1 MYKEECVLK
10 NKIFH
15 PSVMYYILSTI
26 VYPLSPTYPIN
37 LKSETMH
44 KITLNVP
51 EGIRY
56 LSDWHD
62 LWNTLLPEGQHYIL
76 NKRICGCGATE
87 AYLRSGRKVILAS
100 PRKHLLYNKYSQ
112 HLSDNLHL
120 YRYQGD
126 KKRYFE
132 SRLISPTDTLA
143 FNENLTG
150 YIRSGGN
157 KILTTYDSLR
167 KIMEVL
173 ISSGEDI
180 SEWVVVI
187 DEFQAIFYDC
197 QYKATTEYEL
207 CQVLRKFS
215 TVIYLSATPYLDS
228 YLDMTEQFRNMTIYE
243 LLWPEDM
250 TQTPNV
256 EVVKSKKPV
265 LELCS
270 DLIGKYREGNGKST
284 VVNGEGFT
292 AREAVFYIN
301 SVSEIKKIIKKNGLT
316 PEETAII
323 CSAKTD
329 NLRKLDNLSR
339 ETGMKFRIGDIP
351 QRGEPHKMFTFCTST
366 VYIGAD
372 FYSTN
377 AYSYIFANPQVSCM
391 AVDVSVDL
399 QQIVG
404 RQRLE
409 ENPFRN
415 SATLY
420 FNTKE
425 AKATRDELENSIREK
440 NEGTLRQIENYNAV
454 PNKDEQLRLMEDN
467 IRTEGH
473 KKHYCCIVRDSNGRV
488 CVIENEIL
496 EIADR
501 RAWEVTNMIY
511 NNDFSMYRALK
522 AGVNVTKAT
531 DSNNPEIQRIFTKW
545 NTDNRFDRKAR
556 MYCDLYENAPLLL
569 EECNFIERKYKDY
582 YDALGREGFES
593 SYWRED
599 YIKQALA
606 PVPMKLLPRNEI
618 AGRLMNVLKVGGE
631 YTKSEVK
638 EILRG
643 IYHELGIQGK
653 PSASDITGYLTCKEK
668 TIRSKR
674 TVTAMFKII
683 SHARK
688 KVSLF
693 PRITDVNQPQEY
705 DVDKL
710 LEIIRD
716 DTYYHLKPKVEAVRS
731 AGTQDEKNRKKAL
744 LPVVTWN
751 GTFKSRHKNECTV
764 YSSYTALDFDHI
776 GVDDMPDFVRWLQG
790 FPCVYAC
797 FVTPGGTGYKA
808 IILHDNCEPLYHYD
822 LYGQLVKL
830 FDCPWIDKSTTDLAR
845 GNYLSYDPDL
855 WKNPN
860 PVPFHFVPGTP
871 EPVIPNTM
879 TETVIRDVQGE
890 PVLVRDES
898 WVEGF
903 LNRLNRQV
911 ISDDSIIRILRK
923 TWNGNSLSNGRNN
936 TAMAYAGILCKAG
949 VEPGKAKAFIEEL
962 IPGFDITEIIEYA
975 YANNIFG
982 CERMRYRNRK

>member
-1 MYKEECVLK
+1 
-10 NKIFH
+10 
-15 PSVMYYILSTI
+15 
-26 VYPLSPTYPIN
+26 
-37 LKSETMH
+37 MH

-56 LSDWHD
+56 LSDWHN

-132 SRLISPTDTLA
+132 NTGNTEKDIFA
-143 FNENLTG
+143 FNNELG
-150 YIRSGGN
+150 RYLQSGGR
-157 KILTTYDSLR
+157 KILTTYDSLG
-167 KIMEVL
+167 KIQEVL
-173 ISSGEDI
+173 ISSGECLQ
-180 SEWVVVI
+180 EWTVVV
-187 DEFQAIFYDC
+187 DEFQSMFCDC
-197 QYKATTEYEL
+197 QYKATTEYEFSMIL
-207 CQVLRKFS
+207 GMFS
-215 TVIYLSATPYLDS
+215 TVVYLSATPFLES
-228 YLDMTEQFRNMTIYE
+228 YLDMTGQFGGLTVYE
-243 LLWPEDM
+243 LLWPANM
-250 TQTPNV
+250 TQIPEV
-256 EVVKSKKPV
+256 EVIRSRKSV
-265 LELCS
+265 ACLCARLV
-270 DLIGKYREGNGKST
+270 DDYRKGNGKAIM
-284 VVNGEGFT
+284 VDGGKFI
-292 AREAVFYIN
+292 AGEAVFYIN
-301 SVSEIKKIIKKNGLT
+301 SISEIKKIILENNIR
-316 PEETAII
+316 PEEANII
-323 CSAKTD
+323 CSSKPE
-329 NLRKLDNLSR
+329 NIRKLDELSQK
-339 ETGMKFRIGDIP
+339 TGMKFRIGDIP

-377 AYSYIFANPQVSCM
+377 AYSYIFANPRISSM
-391 AVDVSVDL
+391 TVDVSVDL
-399 QQIVG
+399 QQIIG

-420 FNTKE
+420 FNTRESRVDRQALEE
-425 AKATRDELENSIREK
+425 AVREK
-440 NEGTLRQIENYNAV
+440 KEKTQRQIKNYVVV
-454 PNKDEQLRLMEDN
+454 PYKNEMLQMMEET
-467 IRTEGH
+467 IRKYGH
-473 KKHYCCIVRDSNGRV
+473 KDHYCCIVRDSNGRV
-488 CVIENEIL
+488 CVVENEIL

-522 AGVNVTKAT
+522 AGVNVTKAA
-531 DSNNPEIQRIFTKW
+531 DSNNPEIQRIFTEW
-545 NTDNRFDRKAR
+545 NMDNRFDRKAR
-556 MYCDLYENAPLLL
+556 MYCDLHENAPLLL

-582 YDALGREGFES
+582 YDTLGREGFKS
-593 SYWRED
+593 SHWRED

-618 AGRLMNVLKVGGE
+618 AGRLMNVLKAGGE

-653 PSASDITGYLTCKEK
+653 PSASDITGYLTCEEK
-668 TIRSKR
+668 NIRIKR

-683 SHARK
+683 SHARE

-693 PRITDVNQPQEY
+693 SRITDVNQPKEY

-716 DTYYHLKPKVEAVRS
+716 DTYFHLKLKVEAVRS
-731 AGTQDEKNRKKAL
+731 AGTKDEKNRKKAL

-751 GTFKSRHKNECTV
+751 GTFKSRHKNECTI

-776 GVDDMPDFVRWLQG
+776 EPKDMPAFVRWLQG
-790 FPCVYAC
+790 FPCVYAY

-822 LYGQLVKL
+822 LYGQLLKM
-830 FDCPWIDKSTTDLAR
+830 FDCPWIDNSTTDLAR
-845 GNYLSYDPDL
+845 GNYLSYDPTL

-860 PVPFHFVPGTP
+860 PIPFHFVPSTP

-911 ISDDSIIRILRK
+911 ISDDNIIRILRK
-923 TWNGNSLSNGRNN
+923 TWNGKSLSNGRNN
-936 TAMAYAGILCKAG
+936 TAMSYAGILCKAG

-962 IPGFDITEIIEYA
+962 IPGFDITEIVRYA
-975 YANNIFG
+975 YTHNIFG
-982 CERMRYRNRK
+982 CERMRYRSKK

>member
-1 MYKEECVLK
+1 
-10 NKIFH
+10 
-15 PSVMYYILSTI
+15 
-26 VYPLSPTYPIN
+26 
-37 LKSETMH
+37 MH

-56 LSDWHD
+56 LSDWHN

-132 SRLISPTDTLA
+132 NTGNTEKDIFA
-143 FNENLTG
+143 FNNELG
-150 YIRSGGN
+150 RYLQSGGR
-157 KILTTYDSLR
+157 KILTTYDSLG
-167 KIMEVL
+167 KIQEVL
-173 ISSGEDI
+173 ISSGECLQ
-180 SEWVVVI
+180 EWTVVV
-187 DEFQAIFYDC
+187 DEFQSMFCDC
-197 QYKATTEYEL
+197 QYKATTEYEFSMIL
-207 CQVLRKFS
+207 GMFS
-215 TVIYLSATPYLDS
+215 TVVYLSATPFLES
-228 YLDMTEQFRNMTIYE
+228 YLDMTGQFGGLTVYE
-243 LLWPEDM
+243 LLWPANM
-250 TQTPNV
+250 TQIPEV
-256 EVVKSKKPV
+256 EVIRSRKSV
-265 LELCS
+265 ACLCARLV
-270 DLIGKYREGNGKST
+270 DDYRKGNGKAIM
-284 VVNGEGFT
+284 VDGGKFI
-292 AREAVFYIN
+292 AGEAVFYIN
-301 SVSEIKKIIKKNGLT
+301 SISEIKKIILENNIR
-316 PEETAII
+316 PEEANII
-323 CSAKTD
+323 CSSKPE
-329 NLRKLDNLSR
+329 NIRKLDELSQK
-339 ETGMKFRIGDIP
+339 TGMKFRIGDIP

-377 AYSYIFANPQVSCM
+377 AYSYIFANPRISSM
-391 AVDVSVDL
+391 TVDVSVDL
-399 QQIVG
+399 QQIIG

-420 FNTKE
+420 FNTRESRVDRQALEE
-425 AKATRDELENSIREK
+425 AVREK
-440 NEGTLRQIENYNAV
+440 KEKTQRQIKNYVVV
-454 PNKDEQLRLMEDN
+454 PYKNEMLQMMEET
-467 IRTEGH
+467 IRKYGH
-473 KKHYCCIVRDSNGRV
+473 KDHYCCIVRDSNGRV
-488 CVIENEIL
+488 CVVENEIL

-522 AGVNVTKAT
+522 AGVNVTKAA
-531 DSNNPEIQRIFTKW
+531 DSNNPEIQRIFTEW
-545 NTDNRFDRKAR
+545 NMDNRFDRKAR
-556 MYCDLYENAPLLL
+556 MYCDLHENAPLLL

-582 YDALGREGFES
+582 YDTLGREGFKNS
-593 SYWRED
+593 HWRED

-618 AGRLMNVLKVGGE
+618 AGRLMNVLKAGGE

-653 PSASDITGYLTCKEK
+653 PSASDITGYLTCEEK
-668 TIRSKR
+668 NIRIKR

-683 SHARK
+683 SHARE

-693 PRITDVNQPQEY
+693 SRITDVNQPKEY

-716 DTYYHLKPKVEAVRS
+716 DTYFHLKLKVEAVRS
-731 AGTQDEKNRKKAL
+731 AGTKDEKNRKKAL

-751 GTFKSRHKNECTV
+751 GTFKSRHKNECTI

-776 GVDDMPDFVRWLQG
+776 EPKDMPAFVRWLQG
-790 FPCVYAC
+790 FPCVYAY

-822 LYGQLVKL
+822 LYGQLLKM
-830 FDCPWIDKSTTDLAR
+830 FDCPWIDNSTTDLAR
-845 GNYLSYDPDL
+845 GNYLSYDPTL

-860 PVPFHFVPGTP
+860 PIPFHFVPETP

-911 ISDDSIIRILRK
+911 ISDDNIIRILRK
-923 TWNGNSLSNGRNN
+923 TWNGKSLSNGRNN
-936 TAMAYAGILCKAG
+936 TAMSYAGILCKAG

-962 IPGFDITEIIEYA
+962 IPGFDITEIVRYA
-975 YANNIFG
+975 YTHNIFG
-982 CERMRYRNRK
+982 CERMRYRSKK

>member
-1 MYKEECVLK
+1 
-10 NKIFH
+10 
-15 PSVMYYILSTI
+15 
-26 VYPLSPTYPIN
+26 
-37 LKSETMH
+37 MH
-44 KITLNVP
+44 
-51 EGIRY
+51 
-56 LSDWHD
+56 
-62 LWNTLLPEGQHYIL
+62 
-76 NKRICGCGATE
+76 
-87 AYLRSGRKVILAS
+87 
-100 PRKHLLYNKYSQ
+100 
-112 HLSDNLHL
+112 
-120 YRYQGD
+120 
-126 KKRYFE
+126 
-132 SRLISPTDTLA
+132 
-143 FNENLTG
+143 
-150 YIRSGGN
+150 
-157 KILTTYDSLR
+157 
-167 KIMEVL
+167 
-173 ISSGEDI
+173 
-180 SEWVVVI
+180 
-187 DEFQAIFYDC
+187 
-197 QYKATTEYEL
+197 
-207 CQVLRKFS
+207 
-215 TVIYLSATPYLDS
+215 
-228 YLDMTEQFRNMTIYE
+228 
-243 LLWPEDM
+243 
-250 TQTPNV
+250 
-256 EVVKSKKPV
+256 VVK
-265 LELCS
+265 
-270 DLIGKYREGNGKST
+270 
-284 VVNGEGFT
+284 
-292 AREAVFYIN
+292 
-301 SVSEIKKIIKKNGLT
+301 
-316 PEETAII
+316 
-323 CSAKTD
+323 
-329 NLRKLDNLSR
+329 
-339 ETGMKFRIGDIP
+339 
-351 QRGEPHKMFTFCTST
+351 
-366 VYIGAD
+366 
-372 FYSTN
+372 
-377 AYSYIFANPQVSCM
+377 
-391 AVDVSVDL
+391 
-399 QQIVG
+399 
-404 RQRLE
+404 
-409 ENPFRN
+409 
-415 SATLY
+415 
-420 FNTKE
+420 
-425 AKATRDELENSIREK
+425 
-440 NEGTLRQIENYNAV
+440 
-454 PNKDEQLRLMEDN
+454 
-467 IRTEGH
+467 
-473 KKHYCCIVRDSNGRV
+473 
-488 CVIENEIL
+488 NEIL

-501 RAWEVTNMIY
+501 RAWEVSDRIY

-545 NTDNRFDRKAR
+545 NMDNRFDRKAR
-556 MYCDLYENAPLLL
+556 MYCDLHENAPLLL

-618 AGRLMNVLKVGGE
+618 AGRLMNVLKAGGE

-643 IYHELGIQGK
+643 IYHDLGIQGK
-653 PSASDITGYLTCKEK
+653 PSASDITGYLTCEEK
-668 TIRSKR
+668 TIRINGKK
-674 TVTAMFKII
+674 TAIFRII

-744 LPVVTWN
+744 LPVATWN
-751 GTFKSRHKNECTV
+751 GTFRSRHKNECTV

-776 GVDDMPDFVRWLQG
+776 EPKDMPAFVRWLQG

-860 PVPFHFVPGTP
+860 PAPFHFVPETP

-890 PVLVRDES
+890 PVLVQDES

-903 LNRLNRQV
+903 LNQLNKQV

-923 TWNGNSLSNGRNN
+923 TWNRNSLSNGRNN
-936 TAMAYAGILCKAG
+936 AAMAYAGILCKAG

>member
-1 MYKEECVLK
+1 
-10 NKIFH
+10 
-15 PSVMYYILSTI
+15 
-26 VYPLSPTYPIN
+26 
-37 LKSETMH
+37 MH

-56 LSDWHD
+56 LSDWHN

-132 SRLISPTDTLA
+132 NTGNTEKDIFA
-143 FNENLTG
+143 FNNELG
-150 YIRSGGN
+150 RYLQSGGR
-157 KILTTYDSLR
+157 KILTTYDSLG
-167 KIMEVL
+167 KIQEVL
-173 ISSGEDI
+173 ISSGECLQ
-180 SEWVVVI
+180 EWTVVV
-187 DEFQAIFYDC
+187 DEFQSMFCDC
-197 QYKATTEYEL
+197 QYKATTEYEFSMIL
-207 CQVLRKFS
+207 GMFS
-215 TVIYLSATPYLDS
+215 TVVYLSATPFLES
-228 YLDMTEQFRNMTIYE
+228 YLDMTGQFGGLTVYE
-243 LLWPEDM
+243 LLWPANM
-250 TQTPNV
+250 TQIPEV
-256 EVVKSKKPV
+256 EVIRSRKSV
-265 LELCS
+265 ACLCARLV
-270 DLIGKYREGNGKST
+270 DDYRKGNGKSIL
-284 VVNGEGFT
+284 VDGGKFI
-292 AREAVFYIN
+292 AGEAVFYIN
-301 SVSEIKKIIKKNGLT
+301 SISEIKKIILENNIR
-316 PEETAII
+316 PEEANII
-323 CSAKTD
+323 CSSKPE
-329 NLRKLDNLSR
+329 NIRKLDELSQK
-339 ETGMKFRIGDIP
+339 TGMKFRIGDIP

-377 AYSYIFANPQVSCM
+377 AYSYIFANPRISSM
-391 AVDVSVDL
+391 TVDVSVDL
-399 QQIVG
+399 QQIIG

-420 FNTKE
+420 FNTRESRVDRQALEE
-425 AKATRDELENSIREK
+425 AVREK
-440 NEGTLRQIENYNAV
+440 KEKTQRQIKNYVVV
-454 PNKDEQLRLMEDN
+454 PYKNEMLQMMEET
-467 IRTEGH
+467 IRKYGH
-473 KKHYCCIVRDSNGRV
+473 KDHYCCIVRDSNGRV
-488 CVIENEIL
+488 CVVENEIL

-522 AGVNVTKAT
+522 AGVNVTKAA
-531 DSNNPEIQRIFTKW
+531 DSNNPEIQRIFTEW
-545 NTDNRFDRKAR
+545 NMDNRFDRKAR
-556 MYCDLYENAPLLL
+556 MYCDLHENAPLLL

-582 YDALGREGFES
+582 YDTLGREGFKS
-593 SYWRED
+593 SHWRED

-618 AGRLMNVLKVGGE
+618 AGRLMNVLKAGGE

-653 PSASDITGYLTCKEK
+653 PSASDITGYLTCEEK
-668 TIRSKR
+668 NIRIKR

-683 SHARK
+683 SHARE

-693 PRITDVNQPQEY
+693 SRITDVNQPKEY

-716 DTYYHLKPKVEAVRS
+716 DTYFHLKLKVEAVRS
-731 AGTQDEKNRKKAL
+731 AGTKDEKNRKKAL

-751 GTFKSRHKNECTV
+751 GTFKSRHKNECTI

-776 GVDDMPDFVRWLQG
+776 EPKDMPAFVRWLQG
-790 FPCVYAC
+790 FPCVYAY

-822 LYGQLVKL
+822 LYGQLLKM
-830 FDCPWIDKSTTDLAR
+830 FDCPWIDNSTTDLAR
-845 GNYLSYDPDL
+845 GNYLSYDPTL

-860 PVPFHFVPGTP
+860 PIPFHFVPETP

-911 ISDDSIIRILRK
+911 ISDDNIIRILRK
-923 TWNGNSLSNGRNN
+923 TWNGKSLSNGRNN
-936 TAMAYAGILCKAG
+936 TAMSYAGILCKAG

-962 IPGFDITEIIEYA
+962 IPGFDITEIVRYA
-975 YANNIFG
+975 YTHNIFG
-982 CERMRYRNRK
+982 CERMRYRSKK

>member
-1 MYKEECVLK
+1 
-10 NKIFH
+10 
-15 PSVMYYILSTI
+15 MYYILSTI
-26 VYPLSPTYPIN
+26 VCSLSLTYPIN

-56 LSDWHD
+56 LSDWHN

-120 YRYQGD
+120 YRYLGD

-132 SRLISPTDTLA
+132 NTGNTEKDILA
-143 FNENLTG
+143 FNDELG
-150 YIRSGGN
+150 RYVQSGGR
-157 KILTTYDSLR
+157 KILTTYDSLG
-167 KIMEVL
+167 KIVEVL
-173 ISSGEDI
+173 LNSGECLQ
-180 SEWVVVI
+180 EWIVVV
-187 DEFQAIFYDC
+187 DEFQSIFCDC
-197 QYKATTEYEL
+197 QYKATTEYEFSMIL
-207 CQVLRKFS
+207 GMFS
-215 TVIYLSATPYLDS
+215 TVVYLSATPFLES
-228 YLDMTEQFRNMTIYE
+228 YLDMTGQFGGLTVYE
-243 LLWPEDM
+243 LLWPANM
-250 TQTPNV
+250 TQIPEV
-256 EVVKSKKPV
+256 EVIRSRKSV
-265 LELCS
+265 ACLCARLV
-270 DLIGKYREGNGKST
+270 DDYRKGNGKAIM
-284 VVNGEGFT
+284 VDGGKFI
-292 AREAVFYIN
+292 AGEAVFYIN
-301 SVSEIKKIIKKNGLT
+301 SISEIKKIILENNIR
-316 PEETAII
+316 PEEANII
-323 CSAKTD
+323 CSSKPE
-329 NLRKLDNLSR
+329 NIRKLDELSQK
-339 ETGMKFRIGDIP
+339 TGMKFRIGDIP

-377 AYSYIFANPQVSCM
+377 AYSYIFANPRISSM
-391 AVDVSVDL
+391 TVDVSVDL
-399 QQIVG
+399 QQIIG

-425 AKATRDELENSIREK
+425 SRVDRQTLEEAVREK
-440 NEGTLRQIENYNAV
+440 KEKTQRQIKNYAV
-454 PNKDEQLRLMEDN
+454 VPYKNEMLQMMEDT
-467 IRTEGH
+467 IRKYGH
-473 KKHYCCIVRDSNGRV
+473 KEHYCCIVRDSNGRV

-531 DSNNPEIQRIFTKW
+531 DSNNPEIQRIFREW
-545 NTDNRFDRKAR
+545 NMDNRFDRKAR
-556 MYCDLYENAPLLL
+556 MYCDLHENTPLLL

-631 YTKSEVK
+631 YTRSEVK

-643 IYHELGIQGK
+643 IYHDLGIQGK
-653 PSASDITGYLTCKEK
+653 PSASDITGYLICEEK
-668 TIRSKR
+668 TIRTKR
-674 TVTAMFKII
+674 TVKAMFRII
-683 SHARK
+683 SHARE

-693 PRITDVNQPQEY
+693 SRITDVNQPKEY

-716 DTYYHLKPKVEAVRS
+716 GTYYHLKLKVEAVRS
-731 AGTQDEKNRKKAL
+731 AGTKDEKNRKKAL

-776 GVDDMPDFVRWLQG
+776 EPKDMPAFVRWLQG

-845 GNYLSYDPDL
+845 GNYLSYDPAL

-860 PVPFHFVPGTP
+860 PIPFHFVPGTP

-903 LNRLNRQV
+903 LNQLSRQV

-923 TWNGNSLSNGRNN
+923 AWNGKSLSNGRNN
-936 TAMAYAGILCKAG
+936 TAMSYAGILCKAG
-949 VEPGKAKAFIEEL
+949 VEPDKAKAFIEEL
-962 IPGFDITEIIEYA
+962 IPGFDITEIVGYA
-975 YANNIFG
+975 YTHNIFG
-982 CERMRYRNRK
+982 CERMRYRSKK

>member
-1 MYKEECVLK
+1 
-10 NKIFH
+10 
-15 PSVMYYILSTI
+15 
-26 VYPLSPTYPIN
+26 
-37 LKSETMH
+37 MH

-51 EGIRY
+51 DGIKY

-120 YRYQGD
+120 YRYLGD

-132 SRLISPTDTLA
+132 NTGNTGKDILA
-143 FNENLTG
+143 FNDELG
-150 YIRSGGN
+150 RYVQSGGR
-157 KILTTYDSLR
+157 KILTTYDSLG
-167 KIMEVL
+167 KIVEVL
-173 ISSGEDI
+173 LNSGECLQ
-180 SEWVVVI
+180 EWIVVV
-187 DEFQAIFYDC
+187 DEFQSIFCDC
-197 QYKATTEYEL
+197 QYKATTEYEFSMIL
-207 CQVLRKFS
+207 GMFS
-215 TVIYLSATPYLDS
+215 TVVYLSATPFLES
-228 YLDMTEQFRNMTIYE
+228 YLEMTGQFGGLTVYE
-243 LLWPEDM
+243 LLWPTNM
-250 TQTPNV
+250 TQIPEV
-256 EVVKSKKPV
+256 EVIRSRKSV
-265 LELCS
+265 ACLCARLV
-270 DLIGKYREGNGKST
+270 DDYRKGNGKSIL
-284 VVNGEGFT
+284 VDGGKFI
-292 AREAVFYIN
+292 AGEAVFYIN
-301 SVSEIKKIIKKNGLT
+301 SISEIEKIILENNIR
-316 PEETAII
+316 PEEANII
-323 CSAKTD
+323 CSSKPE
-329 NLRKLDNLSR
+329 NIRKLDKLSQK
-339 ETGMKFRIGDIP
+339 TGMKFRIGDIP

-377 AYSYIFANPQVSCM
+377 AYSYIFANPRISSM
-391 AVDVSVDL
+391 TVDVSVDL
-399 QQIVG
+399 QQIIG

-425 AKATRDELENSIREK
+425 SRVDRQALEEAVREK
-440 NEGTLRQIENYNAV
+440 KEKTQRQIKNYTVAPYKN
-454 PNKDEQLRLMEDN
+454 EMLQMMEET
-467 IRTEGH
+467 IRKYGH
-473 KKHYCCIVRDSNGRV
+473 KEHYCCIVRDSNGRV
-488 CVIENEIL
+488 CVVENEIL

-522 AGVNVTKAT
+522 AGVNVTKAA
-531 DSNNPEIQRIFTKW
+531 DSNNPEIQRIFTEW
-545 NTDNRFDRKAR
+545 NMDNRFDRKAR
-556 MYCDLYENAPLLL
+556 MYCDLHENAPLLL

-582 YDALGREGFES
+582 YDALGREGFKS
-593 SYWRED
+593 SHWRED

-618 AGRLMNVLKVGGE
+618 AGRLMNVLKAGGE
-631 YTKSEVK
+631 YTRSEIK
-638 EILRG
+638 KILRG
-643 IYHELGIQGK
+643 IYHDLGIQGK
-653 PSASDITGYLTCKEK
+653 PSASDITGYLTCEEK
-668 TIRSKR
+668 NIRTKR
-674 TVTAMFKII
+674 TVTAMFRII

-693 PRITDVNQPQEY
+693 PRITDVNQPKEY

-710 LEIIRD
+710 LEIIRN
-716 DTYYHLKPKVEAVRS
+716 DTYFHLKDKVEAVRN
-731 AGTQDEKNRKKAL
+731 AGSKDEKNRKKAL
-744 LPVVTWN
+744 LPVATWN
-751 GTFKSRHKNECTV
+751 GTFRSRHKNECTV

-822 LYGQLVKL
+822 LYGQLLKM
-830 FDCPWIDKSTTDLAR
+830 FDCPWIDNSTTDLAR
-845 GNYLSYDPDL
+845 GNYLSYDPTL

-860 PVPFHFVPGTP
+860 PIPFHFVPGTP

-923 TWNGNSLSNGRNN
+923 TWNGKSLSNGRNN
-936 TAMAYAGILCKAG
+936 TAMSYAGVLCKAG

-962 IPGFDITEIIEYA
+962 IPGFDITEIVGYA
-975 YANNIFG
+975 YTHNIFG
-982 CERMRYRNRK
+982 CERMRYRSKK

>member
-1 MYKEECVLK
+1 
-10 NKIFH
+10 
-15 PSVMYYILSTI
+15 
-26 VYPLSPTYPIN
+26 
-37 LKSETMH
+37 MH

-56 LSDWHD
+56 LSDWHN

-132 SRLISPTDTLA
+132 NTGNTEKDIFA
-143 FNENLTG
+143 FNNELG
-150 YIRSGGN
+150 RYLQSGGR
-157 KILTTYDSLR
+157 KILTTYDSLG
-167 KIMEVL
+167 KIQEVL
-173 ISSGEDI
+173 ISSGECLQ
-180 SEWVVVI
+180 EWTVVV
-187 DEFQAIFYDC
+187 DEFQSMFCDC
-197 QYKATTEYEL
+197 QYKATTEYEFSMIL
-207 CQVLRKFS
+207 GMFS
-215 TVIYLSATPYLDS
+215 TVVYLSATPFLES
-228 YLDMTEQFRNMTIYE
+228 YLDMTGQFGGLTVYE
-243 LLWPEDM
+243 LLWPANM
-250 TQTPNV
+250 TQIPEV
-256 EVVKSKKPV
+256 EVIRSRKSV
-265 LELCS
+265 ACLCARLV
-270 DLIGKYREGNGKST
+270 DDYRKGNGKAIM
-284 VVNGEGFT
+284 VDGGKFI
-292 AREAVFYIN
+292 AGEAVFYIN
-301 SVSEIKKIIKKNGLT
+301 SISEIKKIILENNIR
-316 PEETAII
+316 PEEANII
-323 CSAKTD
+323 CSSKPE
-329 NLRKLDNLSR
+329 NIRKLDELSQK
-339 ETGMKFRIGDIP
+339 TGMKFRIGDIP

-377 AYSYIFANPQVSCM
+377 AYSYIFANPRISSM
-391 AVDVSVDL
+391 TVDVSVDL
-399 QQIVG
+399 QQIIG

-420 FNTKE
+420 FNTRESRVDRQALEE
-425 AKATRDELENSIREK
+425 AVREK
-440 NEGTLRQIENYNAV
+440 KEKTQRQIKNYVVV
-454 PNKDEQLRLMEDN
+454 PYKNEMLQMMEET
-467 IRTEGH
+467 IRKYGH
-473 KKHYCCIVRDSNGRV
+473 KDHYCCIVRDSNGRV
-488 CVIENEIL
+488 CVVENEIL

-522 AGVNVTKAT
+522 AGVNVTKAA
-531 DSNNPEIQRIFTKW
+531 DSNNPEIQRIFTEW
-545 NTDNRFDRKAR
+545 NMDNRFDRKAR
-556 MYCDLYENAPLLL
+556 MYCDLHENAPLLL

-599 YIKQALA
+599 YIRQALA
-606 PVPMKLLPRNEI
+606 LVPMKLLPRNEI

-653 PSASDITGYLTCKEK
+653 PSASDITGYLTCEEK
-668 TIRSKR
+668 NIRIKR

-683 SHARK
+683 SHARE

-693 PRITDVNQPQEY
+693 SRITDVNQPKEY

-716 DTYYHLKPKVEAVRS
+716 DTYFHLKLKVEAVRS
-731 AGTQDEKNRKKAL
+731 AGTKDEKNRKKAL

-751 GTFKSRHKNECTV
+751 GTFKSRHKNECTI

-776 GVDDMPDFVRWLQG
+776 EPKDMPAFVRWLQG
-790 FPCVYAC
+790 FPCVYAY

-822 LYGQLVKL
+822 LYGQLLKM
-830 FDCPWIDKSTTDLAR
+830 FDCPWIDNSTTDLAR
-845 GNYLSYDPDL
+845 GNYLSYDPTL

-860 PVPFHFVPGTP
+860 PIPFHFVPETP

-911 ISDDSIIRILRK
+911 ISDDNIIRILRK
-923 TWNGNSLSNGRNN
+923 TWNGKSLSNGRNN
-936 TAMAYAGILCKAG
+936 TAMSYAGILCKAG

-962 IPGFDITEIIEYA
+962 IPGFDITEIVRYA
-975 YANNIFG
+975 YTHNIFG
-982 CERMRYRNRK
+982 CERMRYRSKK

>member
-1 MYKEECVLK
+1 
-10 NKIFH
+10 
-15 PSVMYYILSTI
+15 MYYILSTI

-120 YRYQGD
+120 YRYLGD
-126 KKRYFE
+126 KKWYFE
-132 SRLISPTDTLA
+132 NTGNTEKDILA
-143 FNENLTG
+143 FNDELG
-150 YIRSGGN
+150 RYVQSGGR
-157 KILTTYDSLR
+157 KILTTYDSLG
-167 KIMEVL
+167 KIVEVL
-173 ISSGEDI
+173 LNSGECLQ
-180 SEWVVVI
+180 EWIVVV
-187 DEFQAIFYDC
+187 DEFQSIFCDC
-197 QYKATTEYEL
+197 QYKATTEYEFSMIL
-207 CQVLRKFS
+207 GMFS
-215 TVIYLSATPYLDS
+215 TVVYLSATPFLES
-228 YLDMTEQFRNMTIYE
+228 YLDMTGQFGGLTVYE
-243 LLWPEDM
+243 LLWPANM
-250 TQTPNV
+250 TQIPEV
-256 EVVKSKKPV
+256 EVIRSRKSV
-265 LELCS
+265 ACLCARLV
-270 DLIGKYREGNGKST
+270 DDYRKGNGKAIM
-284 VVNGEGFT
+284 VDGGKFI
-292 AREAVFYIN
+292 AGEAVFYIN
-301 SVSEIKKIIKKNGLT
+301 SISEIKKIILENNIR
-316 PEETAII
+316 PEEANII
-323 CSAKTD
+323 CSSKPE
-329 NLRKLDNLSR
+329 NIRKLDELSQK
-339 ETGMKFRIGDIP
+339 TGMKFRIGDIP

-377 AYSYIFANPQVSCM
+377 AYSYIFANPRISSM
-391 AVDVSVDL
+391 TVDVSVDL
-399 QQIVG
+399 QQIIG

-425 AKATRDELENSIREK
+425 SRVDRQTLEEAVREK
-440 NEGTLRQIENYNAV
+440 KEKTQRQIKNYAV
-454 PNKDEQLRLMEDN
+454 IPYKNEMLQMMEDT
-467 IRTEGH
+467 IRKYGH
-473 KKHYCCIVRDSNGRV
+473 KEHYCCIVRDSNGRV

-531 DSNNPEIQRIFTKW
+531 DSNNPEIQRIFREW
-545 NTDNRFDRKAR
+545 NMDNRFDRKAR
-556 MYCDLYENAPLLL
+556 MYCDLHENTPLLL

-631 YTKSEVK
+631 YTRSEVK

-643 IYHELGIQGK
+643 IYHDLGIQGK
-653 PSASDITGYLTCKEK
+653 PSASDITGYLICEEK
-668 TIRSKR
+668 TIRTKR
-674 TVTAMFKII
+674 TVKAMFRII
-683 SHARK
+683 SHARE

-693 PRITDVNQPQEY
+693 SRITDVNQPKEY

-716 DTYYHLKPKVEAVRS
+716 GTYYHLKLKVEAVRS
-731 AGTQDEKNRKKAL
+731 AGTKDEKNRKKAL

-776 GVDDMPDFVRWLQG
+776 EPKDMPAFVRWLQG

-855 WKNPN
+855 WKNPS

-890 PVLVRDES
+890 PVLVQDES

-903 LNRLNRQV
+903 LNQLNKQV

-923 TWNGNSLSNGRNN
+923 AWNGKSLSNGRNN
-936 TAMAYAGILCKAG
+936 TAMSYAGILCKAG
-949 VEPGKAKAFIEEL
+949 VEPDKAKAFIEEL
-962 IPGFDITEIIEYA
+962 IPGFDITEIVGYA
-975 YANNIFG
+975 YTHNIFG
-982 CERMRYRNRK
+982 CERMRYRSKK

>member
-1 MYKEECVLK
+1 
-10 NKIFH
+10 
-15 PSVMYYILSTI
+15 MYYILSTI

-37 LKSETMH
+37 LKNETMH

-56 LSDWHD
+56 LSDWHN

-132 SRLISPTDTLA
+132 NTGNTEKDIFA
-143 FNENLTG
+143 FNNELG
-150 YIRSGGN
+150 RYLQSGGR
-157 KILTTYDSLR
+157 KILTTYDSLG
-167 KIMEVL
+167 KIQEVL
-173 ISSGEDI
+173 ISSGECLQ
-180 SEWVVVI
+180 EWTVVV
-187 DEFQAIFYDC
+187 DEFQSMFCDC
-197 QYKATTEYEL
+197 QYKATTEYEFSMIL
-207 CQVLRKFS
+207 GMFS
-215 TVIYLSATPYLDS
+215 TVVYLSATPFLES
-228 YLDMTEQFRNMTIYE
+228 YLDMTGQFGGLTVYE
-243 LLWPEDM
+243 LLWPANM
-250 TQTPNV
+250 TQIPEV
-256 EVVKSKKPV
+256 EVIRSRKSV
-265 LELCS
+265 ACLCARLV
-270 DLIGKYREGNGKST
+270 DDYRKGNGKAIM
-284 VVNGEGFT
+284 VDGGKFI
-292 AREAVFYIN
+292 AGEAVFYIN
-301 SVSEIKKIIKKNGLT
+301 SISEIKKIILENNIR
-316 PEETAII
+316 PEEANII
-323 CSAKTD
+323 CSSKPE
-329 NLRKLDNLSR
+329 NIRKLDELSQK
-339 ETGMKFRIGDIP
+339 TGMKFRIGDIP

-377 AYSYIFANPQVSCM
+377 AYSYIFANPRISSM
-391 AVDVSVDL
+391 TVDVSVDL
-399 QQIVG
+399 QQIIG

-420 FNTKE
+420 FNTRESRVDRQALEE
-425 AKATRDELENSIREK
+425 AVREK
-440 NEGTLRQIENYNAV
+440 KEKTQRQIKNYVVV
-454 PNKDEQLRLMEDN
+454 PYKNEMLQMMEET
-467 IRTEGH
+467 IRKYGH
-473 KKHYCCIVRDSNGRV
+473 KDHYCCIVRDSNGRV
-488 CVIENEIL
+488 CVVENEIL

-522 AGVNVTKAT
+522 AGVNVTKAA
-531 DSNNPEIQRIFTKW
+531 DSNNPEIQRIFTEW
-545 NTDNRFDRKAR
+545 NMDNRFDRKAR
-556 MYCDLYENAPLLL
+556 MYCDLHENAPLLL

-582 YDALGREGFES
+582 YDTLGREGFKS
-593 SYWRED
+593 SHWRED

-618 AGRLMNVLKVGGE
+618 AGRLMNVLKAGGE

-653 PSASDITGYLTCKEK
+653 PSASDITGYLTCEEK
-668 TIRSKR
+668 NIRIKR

-683 SHARK
+683 SHARE

-693 PRITDVNQPQEY
+693 SRITDVNQPKEY

-716 DTYYHLKPKVEAVRS
+716 DTYFHLKLKVEAVRS
-731 AGTQDEKNRKKAL
+731 AGTKDEKNRKKAL

-751 GTFKSRHKNECTV
+751 GTFKSRHKNECTI

-776 GVDDMPDFVRWLQG
+776 EPKDMPAFVRWLQG
-790 FPCVYAC
+790 FPCVYAY

-822 LYGQLVKL
+822 LYGQLLKM
-830 FDCPWIDKSTTDLAR
+830 FDCPWIDNSTTDLAR
-845 GNYLSYDPDL
+845 GNYLSYDPTL

-860 PVPFHFVPGTP
+860 PIPFHFVPETP

-911 ISDDSIIRILRK
+911 ISDDNIIRILRK
-923 TWNGNSLSNGRNN
+923 TWNGKSLSNGRNN
-936 TAMAYAGILCKAG
+936 TAMSYAGILCKAG

-962 IPGFDITEIIEYA
+962 IPGFDITEIVRYA
-975 YANNIFG
+975 YTHNIFG
-982 CERMRYRNRK
+982 CERMRYRSKK

>member
-1 MYKEECVLK
+1 
-10 NKIFH
+10 
-15 PSVMYYILSTI
+15 MYYILSTI

-56 LSDWHD
+56 LSDWHN

-120 YRYQGD
+120 YRYLGD

-132 SRLISPTDTLA
+132 NTGNTEKDILA
-143 FNENLTG
+143 FNDELG
-150 YIRSGGN
+150 RYVQSGGR
-157 KILTTYDSLR
+157 KILTTYDSLG
-167 KIMEVL
+167 KIVEVL
-173 ISSGEDI
+173 LNSGECLQ
-180 SEWVVVI
+180 EWIVVV
-187 DEFQAIFYDC
+187 DEFQSIFCDC
-197 QYKATTEYEL
+197 QYKATTEYEFSMIL
-207 CQVLRKFS
+207 GMFS
-215 TVIYLSATPYLDS
+215 TVVYLSATPFLES
-228 YLDMTEQFRNMTIYE
+228 YLDMTGQFGGLTVYE
-243 LLWPEDM
+243 LLWPANM
-250 TQTPNV
+250 TQIPEV
-256 EVVKSKKPV
+256 EVIRSRKSV
-265 LELCS
+265 ACLCARLV
-270 DLIGKYREGNGKST
+270 DDYRKGNGKAIM
-284 VVNGEGFT
+284 VDGGKFI
-292 AREAVFYIN
+292 AGEAVFYIN
-301 SVSEIKKIIKKNGLT
+301 SISEIKKIILENNIR
-316 PEETAII
+316 PEEANII
-323 CSAKTD
+323 CSSKPE
-329 NLRKLDNLSR
+329 NIRKLDELSQK
-339 ETGMKFRIGDIP
+339 TGMKFRIGDIP

-377 AYSYIFANPQVSCM
+377 AYSYIFANPRISSM
-391 AVDVSVDL
+391 TVDVSVDL
-399 QQIVG
+399 QQIIG

-425 AKATRDELENSIREK
+425 SRVDRQTLEEAVREK
-440 NEGTLRQIENYNAV
+440 KEKTQRQIKNYAV
-454 PNKDEQLRLMEDN
+454 VPYKNEMLQMMEDT
-467 IRTEGH
+467 IRKYGH
-473 KKHYCCIVRDSNGRV
+473 KEHYCCIVRDSNGRV

-531 DSNNPEIQRIFTKW
+531 DSNNPEIQRIFREW
-545 NTDNRFDRKAR
+545 NMDNRFDRKAR
-556 MYCDLYENAPLLL
+556 MYCDLHENTPLLL

-631 YTKSEVK
+631 YTRSEVK

-643 IYHELGIQGK
+643 IYHDLGIQGK
-653 PSASDITGYLTCKEK
+653 PSASDITGYLICEEK
-668 TIRSKR
+668 TIRTKR
-674 TVTAMFKII
+674 TVKAMFRII
-683 SHARK
+683 SHARE

-693 PRITDVNQPQEY
+693 SRITDVNQPKEY

-716 DTYYHLKPKVEAVRS
+716 GTYYHLKLKVEAVRS
-731 AGTQDEKNRKKAL
+731 AGTKDEKNRKKAL

-776 GVDDMPDFVRWLQG
+776 EPKDMPAFVRWLQG

-903 LNRLNRQV
+903 LNQLSRQV

-923 TWNGNSLSNGRNN
+923 AWNGKSLSNGRNN
-936 TAMAYAGILCKAG
+936 TAMSYAGILCKAG
-949 VEPGKAKAFIEEL
+949 VEPDKAKAFIEEL
-962 IPGFDITEIIEYA
+962 IPGFNITEIVEYA
-975 YANNIFG
+975 YTHNIFG
-982 CERMRYRNRK
+982 CERMRYRSKKMKI

>member
-1 MYKEECVLK
+1 
-10 NKIFH
+10 
-15 PSVMYYILSTI
+15 MYYILSTI

-132 SRLISPTDTLA
+132 NTGNTEKDIFA
-143 FNENLTG
+143 FNNELG
-150 YIRSGGN
+150 RYLQSGGR
-157 KILTTYDSLR
+157 KILTTYDSLG
-167 KIMEVL
+167 KIQEVL
-173 ISSGEDI
+173 ISSGECLQ
-180 SEWVVVI
+180 EWTVVV
-187 DEFQAIFYDC
+187 DEFQSMFCDC
-197 QYKATTEYEL
+197 QYKATTEYEFSMIL
-207 CQVLRKFS
+207 GMFS
-215 TVIYLSATPYLDS
+215 TVVYLSATPFLES
-228 YLDMTEQFRNMTIYE
+228 YLDMTGQFGGLTVYE
-243 LLWPEDM
+243 LLWPANM
-250 TQTPNV
+250 TQIPEV
-256 EVVKSKKPV
+256 EVIRSRKSV
-265 LELCS
+265 ACLCARLV
-270 DLIGKYREGNGKST
+270 DDYRKGNGKAIM
-284 VVNGEGFT
+284 VDGGKFI
-292 AREAVFYIN
+292 AGEAVFYIN
-301 SVSEIKKIIKKNGLT
+301 SISEIKKIILENNIR
-316 PEETAII
+316 PEEANII
-323 CSAKTD
+323 CSSKPE
-329 NLRKLDNLSR
+329 NIRKLDELSQK
-339 ETGMKFRIGDIP
+339 TGMKFRIGDIP

-377 AYSYIFANPQVSCM
+377 AYSYIFANPRISSM
-391 AVDVSVDL
+391 TVDVSVDL
-399 QQIVG
+399 QQIIG

-420 FNTKE
+420 FNTRESRVDRQALEE
-425 AKATRDELENSIREK
+425 AVREK
-440 NEGTLRQIENYNAV
+440 KEKTQRQIKNYVVV
-454 PNKDEQLRLMEDN
+454 PYKNEMLQMMEET
-467 IRTEGH
+467 IRKYGH
-473 KKHYCCIVRDSNGRV
+473 KDHYCCIVRDSNGRV
-488 CVIENEIL
+488 CVVENEIL

-522 AGVNVTKAT
+522 AGVNVTKAA
-531 DSNNPEIQRIFTKW
+531 DSNNPEIQRIFTEW
-545 NTDNRFDRKAR
+545 NMDNRFDRKTR
-556 MYCDLYENAPLLL
+556 MYCDLHENAPLLL

-582 YDALGREGFES
+582 YDTLGREGFKS
-593 SYWRED
+593 SHWRED

-618 AGRLMNVLKVGGE
+618 AGRLMNVLKAGGE

-653 PSASDITGYLTCKEK
+653 PSASDITGYLTCEEK
-668 TIRSKR
+668 NIRIKR

-683 SHARK
+683 SHARE

-693 PRITDVNQPQEY
+693 SRITDVNQPKEY

-716 DTYYHLKPKVEAVRS
+716 DTYFHLKLKVEAVRS
-731 AGTQDEKNRKKAL
+731 AGTKDEKNRKKAL

-751 GTFKSRHKNECTV
+751 GTFKSRHKNECTI

-776 GVDDMPDFVRWLQG
+776 EPKDMPAFVRWLQG
-790 FPCVYAC
+790 FPCVYAY

-822 LYGQLVKL
+822 LYGQLLKM
-830 FDCPWIDKSTTDLAR
+830 FDCPWIDNSTTDLAR
-845 GNYLSYDPDL
+845 GNYLSYDPTL

-860 PVPFHFVPGTP
+860 PIPFHFVPETP

-911 ISDDSIIRILRK
+911 ISDDNIIRILRK
-923 TWNGNSLSNGRNN
+923 TWNGKSLSNGRNN
-936 TAMAYAGILCKAG
+936 TAMSYAGILCKAG

-962 IPGFDITEIIEYA
+962 IPGFDITEIVRYA
-975 YANNIFG
+975 YTHNIFG
-982 CERMRYRNRK
+982 CERMRYRSKK

>member
-1 MYKEECVLK
+1 
-10 NKIFH
+10 
-15 PSVMYYILSTI
+15 MYYILSTI

-37 LKSETMH
+37 LKSEPMH

-132 SRLISPTDTLA
+132 NTGNTEKDILA
-143 FNENLTG
+143 FNNELG
-150 YIRSGGN
+150 RYIQAGGR
-157 KILTTYDSLR
+157 KILTTYDSLG
-167 KIMEVL
+167 KIQEVL
-173 ISSGEDI
+173 ISSGECLQ
-180 SEWVVVI
+180 EWTVVV
-187 DEFQAIFYDC
+187 DEFQSMFCDC
-197 QYKATTEYEL
+197 QYKATTEYEFSMIL
-207 CQVLRKFS
+207 GMFS
-215 TVIYLSATPYLDS
+215 TVVYLSATPFLES
-228 YLDMTEQFRNMTIYE
+228 YLDMTGQFGGLTVYE
-243 LLWPEDM
+243 LLWPANM
-250 TQTPNV
+250 TQIPEV
-256 EVVKSKKPV
+256 EVIKSRKSV
-265 LELCS
+265 ASLCARLV
-270 DLIGKYREGNGKST
+270 DDYRKGNGKSIL
-284 VVNGEGFT
+284 VDGGKFI
-292 AREAVFYIN
+292 AGEAVFYIN
-301 SVSEIKKIIKKNGLT
+301 SISEIKKIILENNIR
-316 PEETAII
+316 PEEANII
-323 CSAKTD
+323 CSSKPE
-329 NLRKLDNLSR
+329 NIRKLDELSR

-351 QRGEPHKMFTFCTST
+351 QKGELHKMFTFCTST

-377 AYSYIFANPQVSCM
+377 AYSYIFANPRISSM
-391 AVDVSVDL
+391 TVDVSVDL
-399 QQIVG
+399 QQIIG

-420 FNTKE
+420 FNTRESRVDRQALEE
-425 AKATRDELENSIREK
+425 AVREK
-440 NEGTLRQIENYNAV
+440 KEKTQRQIKNYTVAPYKN
-454 PNKDEQLRLMEDN
+454 EMLQMMEDT
-467 IRTEGH
+467 IRKYGH
-473 KKHYCCIVRDSNGRV
+473 KEHYCCIVRDSNGRV

-531 DSNNPEIQRIFTKW
+531 DSNNPEIQRIFREW

-618 AGRLMNVLKVGGE
+618 AGRLMNVLKAGGE

-710 LEIIRD
+710 LKIIRD
-716 DTYYHLKPKVEAVRS
+716 DTYFYLKAKVEAVRN
-731 AGTQDEKNRKKAL
+731 AGTKDEKNKKKAL

>member
-1 MYKEECVLK
+1 
-10 NKIFH
+10 
-15 PSVMYYILSTI
+15 
-26 VYPLSPTYPIN
+26 
-37 LKSETMH
+37 MH

-51 EGIRY
+51 AGIRY
-56 LSDWHD
+56 LSDWHN

-132 SRLISPTDTLA
+132 NTGNTEKDIFA
-143 FNENLTG
+143 FNNELG
-150 YIRSGGN
+150 RYLQSGGR
-157 KILTTYDSLR
+157 KILTTYDSLG
-167 KIMEVL
+167 KIQEVL
-173 ISSGEDI
+173 ISSGECLQ
-180 SEWVVVI
+180 EWTVVV
-187 DEFQAIFYDC
+187 DEFQSMFCDC
-197 QYKATTEYEL
+197 QYKATTEYEFSMIL
-207 CQVLRKFS
+207 GMFS
-215 TVIYLSATPYLDS
+215 TVVYLSATPFLES
-228 YLDMTEQFRNMTIYE
+228 YLDMTGQFGGLTVYE
-243 LLWPEDM
+243 LLWPANM
-250 TQTPNV
+250 TQIPEV
-256 EVVKSKKPV
+256 EVIRSRKSV
-265 LELCS
+265 ACLCARLV
-270 DLIGKYREGNGKST
+270 DDYRKGNGKAIM
-284 VVNGEGFT
+284 VDGGKFI
-292 AREAVFYIN
+292 AGEAVFYIN
-301 SVSEIKKIIKKNGLT
+301 SISEIKKIILENNIR
-316 PEETAII
+316 PEEANII
-323 CSAKTD
+323 CSSKPE
-329 NLRKLDNLSR
+329 NIRKLDELSQK
-339 ETGMKFRIGDIP
+339 TGMKFRIGDIP

-377 AYSYIFANPQVSCM
+377 AYSYIFANPRISSM
-391 AVDVSVDL
+391 TVDVSVGL
-399 QQIVG
+399 QPIIG

-420 FNTKE
+420 FNTRESRVDRQALEE
-425 AKATRDELENSIREK
+425 AVREK
-440 NEGTLRQIENYNAV
+440 KEKTQRQIKNYVVV
-454 PNKDEQLRLMEDN
+454 PYKNEMLQMMEET
-467 IRTEGH
+467 IRKYGH
-473 KKHYCCIVRDSNGRV
+473 KDHYCCIVRDSNGRV
-488 CVIENEIL
+488 CVVENEIL

-522 AGVNVTKAT
+522 AGVNVTKAA
-531 DSNNPEIQRIFTKW
+531 DSNNPEIQRIFTEW
-545 NTDNRFDRKAR
+545 NMDNRFDRKAR
-556 MYCDLYENAPLLL
+556 MYCDLHENAPLLL

-582 YDALGREGFES
+582 YDTLGREGFKS
-593 SYWRED
+593 SHWRGD

-618 AGRLMNVLKVGGE
+618 AGRLMNVLKAGGE

-653 PSASDITGYLTCKEK
+653 PSASDITGYLTCEEK
-668 TIRSKR
+668 NIRIKR

-683 SHARK
+683 SHARE

-693 PRITDVNQPQEY
+693 SRITDVNQPKEY

-716 DTYYHLKPKVEAVRS
+716 DTYFHLKLKVEAVRS
-731 AGTQDEKNRKKAL
+731 AGTKDEKNRKKAL

-751 GTFKSRHKNECTV
+751 GTFKSRHKNECTI

-776 GVDDMPDFVRWLQG
+776 EPKDMPAFVRWLQG
-790 FPCVYAC
+790 FPCVYAY

-822 LYGQLVKL
+822 LYGQLLKM
-830 FDCPWIDKSTTDLAR
+830 FDCPWIDNSTTDLAR
-845 GNYLSYDPDL
+845 GNYLSYDPTL

-860 PVPFHFVPGTP
+860 PIPFHFVPETP

-911 ISDDSIIRILRK
+911 ISDDNIIRILRK
-923 TWNGNSLSNGRNN
+923 TWNGKSLSNGRNN
-936 TAMAYAGILCKAG
+936 TAMSYAGILCKAG

-962 IPGFDITEIIEYA
+962 IPGFDITEIVRYA
-975 YANNIFG
+975 YTHNIFG
-982 CERMRYRNRK
+982 CERMRYRSKK

>member
-1 MYKEECVLK
+1 
-10 NKIFH
+10 
-15 PSVMYYILSTI
+15 
-26 VYPLSPTYPIN
+26 
-37 LKSETMH
+37 MH

-56 LSDWHD
+56 LSDWHN

-132 SRLISPTDTLA
+132 NTGNTEKDIFA
-143 FNENLTG
+143 FNNELG
-150 YIRSGGN
+150 RYLQSGGR
-157 KILTTYDSLR
+157 KILTTYDSLG
-167 KIMEVL
+167 KIQEVL
-173 ISSGEDI
+173 ISSGECLQ
-180 SEWVVVI
+180 EWTVVV
-187 DEFQAIFYDC
+187 DEFQSMFCDC
-197 QYKATTEYEL
+197 QYKATTEYEFSMIL
-207 CQVLRKFS
+207 GMFS
-215 TVIYLSATPYLDS
+215 TVVYLSATPFLES
-228 YLDMTEQFRNMTIYE
+228 YLDMTGQFGGLTVYE
-243 LLWPEDM
+243 LLWPANM
-250 TQTPNV
+250 TQIPEV
-256 EVVKSKKPV
+256 EVIRSRKSV
-265 LELCS
+265 ACLCARLV
-270 DLIGKYREGNGKST
+270 DDYRKGNGKAIM
-284 VVNGEGFT
+284 VDGGKFI
-292 AREAVFYIN
+292 AGEAVFYIN
-301 SVSEIKKIIKKNGLT
+301 SISEIKKIILENNIR
-316 PEETAII
+316 PEEANII
-323 CSAKTD
+323 CSSKPE
-329 NLRKLDNLSR
+329 NIRKLDELSQK
-339 ETGMKFRIGDIP
+339 TGMKFRIGDIP

-377 AYSYIFANPQVSCM
+377 AYSYIFANPRISSM
-391 AVDVSVDL
+391 TVDVSVDL
-399 QQIVG
+399 QQIIG

-420 FNTKE
+420 FNTRESRVDRQALEE
-425 AKATRDELENSIREK
+425 AVREK
-440 NEGTLRQIENYNAV
+440 KEKTQRQIKNYVVV
-454 PNKDEQLRLMEDN
+454 PYKNEMLQMMEET
-467 IRTEGH
+467 IRKYGH
-473 KKHYCCIVRDSNGRV
+473 KDHYCCIVRDSNGRV
-488 CVIENEIL
+488 CVVENEIL

-522 AGVNVTKAT
+522 AGVNVTKAA
-531 DSNNPEIQRIFTKW
+531 DSNNPEIQRIFTEW
-545 NTDNRFDRKAR
+545 NMDNRFDRKAR
-556 MYCDLYENAPLLL
+556 MYCDLHENAPLLL

-582 YDALGREGFES
+582 YDTLGREGFKS
-593 SYWRED
+593 SHWRED

-618 AGRLMNVLKVGGE
+618 AGRLMNVLKAGGE

-653 PSASDITGYLTCKEK
+653 PSASDITGYLTCEEK
-668 TIRSKR
+668 NIRIKR

-683 SHARK
+683 SHARE

-693 PRITDVNQPQEY
+693 SRITDVNQPKEY

-716 DTYYHLKPKVEAVRS
+716 DTYFHLKLKVETVRS
-731 AGTQDEKNRKKAL
+731 AGTKDEKNRKKAL

-751 GTFKSRHKNECTV
+751 GTFKSRHKNECTI

-776 GVDDMPDFVRWLQG
+776 EPKDMPAFVRWLQG
-790 FPCVYAC
+790 FPCVYAY

-822 LYGQLVKL
+822 LYGQLLKM
-830 FDCPWIDKSTTDLAR
+830 FDCPWIDNSTTDLAR
-845 GNYLSYDPDL
+845 GNYLSYDPTL

-860 PVPFHFVPGTP
+860 PIPFHFVPETP

-911 ISDDSIIRILRK
+911 ISDDNIIRILRK
-923 TWNGNSLSNGRNN
+923 TWNGKSLSNGRNN
-936 TAMAYAGILCKAG
+936 TAMSYAGILCKAG

-962 IPGFDITEIIEYA
+962 IPGFDITEIVRYA
-975 YANNIFG
+975 YTHNIFG
-982 CERMRYRNRK
+982 CERMRYRSKK

>member
-1 MYKEECVLK
+1 
-10 NKIFH
+10 
-15 PSVMYYILSTI
+15 
-26 VYPLSPTYPIN
+26 
-37 LKSETMH
+37 MH

-51 EGIRY
+51 DGIRY
-56 LSDWHD
+56 LSDWHN

-132 SRLISPTDTLA
+132 NTGNTEKDILA
-143 FNENLTG
+143 FNNELG
-150 YIRSGGN
+150 RYIQAGGR
-157 KILTTYDSLR
+157 KILTTYDSLG
-167 KIMEVL
+167 KIQEVL
-173 ISSGEDI
+173 ISSGECLQ
-180 SEWVVVI
+180 EWTVVV
-187 DEFQAIFYDC
+187 DEFQSMFCDC
-197 QYKATTEYEL
+197 QYKATTEYEFSMIL
-207 CQVLRKFS
+207 GMFS
-215 TVIYLSATPYLDS
+215 TVVYLSATPFLES
-228 YLDMTEQFRNMTIYE
+228 YLDMTGQFGGLTVYE
-243 LLWPEDM
+243 LLWPANM
-250 TQTPNV
+250 TQIPEV
-256 EVVKSKKPV
+256 EVIKSRKSV
-265 LELCS
+265 ASLCARLV
-270 DLIGKYREGNGKST
+270 DDYRKGNGKSIL
-284 VVNGEGFT
+284 VDGGKFI
-292 AREAVFYIN
+292 AGEAVFYIN
-301 SVSEIKKIIKKNGLT
+301 SISEIKKIILENNIR
-316 PEETAII
+316 PEEANII
-323 CSAKTD
+323 CSSKPE
-329 NLRKLDNLSR
+329 NIRKLDELSR

-351 QRGEPHKMFTFCTST
+351 QKGELHKMFTFCTST

-377 AYSYIFANPQVSCM
+377 AYSYIFANPRISSM
-391 AVDVSVDL
+391 TVDVSVDL
-399 QQIVG
+399 QQIIG

-420 FNTKE
+420 FNTRESRVDRQALEE
-425 AKATRDELENSIREK
+425 AVREK
-440 NEGTLRQIENYNAV
+440 KEKTQRQSKNYTVAPYKNEMLQM
-454 PNKDEQLRLMEDN
+454 MEDT
-467 IRTEGH
+467 IRKYGH
-473 KKHYCCIVRDSNGRV
+473 KEHYCCIVRDSNGRV

-531 DSNNPEIQRIFTKW
+531 DSNNPEIQRIFREW

-618 AGRLMNVLKVGGE
+618 AGRLMNVLKAGGE

-710 LEIIRD
+710 LKIIRD
-716 DTYYHLKPKVEAVRS
+716 DTYFYLKAKVEAVRN
-731 AGTQDEKNRKKAL
+731 AGTKDEKNKKKAL

>member
-1 MYKEECVLK
+1 
-10 NKIFH
+10 
-15 PSVMYYILSTI
+15 
-26 VYPLSPTYPIN
+26 
-37 LKSETMH
+37 MH

-56 LSDWHD
+56 LSDWHN

-132 SRLISPTDTLA
+132 NTGNTEKDIFA
-143 FNENLTG
+143 FNNELG
-150 YIRSGGN
+150 RYLQSGGR
-157 KILTTYDSLR
+157 KILTTYDSLG
-167 KIMEVL
+167 KIQEVL
-173 ISSGEDI
+173 ISSGECLQ
-180 SEWVVVI
+180 EWTVVV
-187 DEFQAIFYDC
+187 DEFQSMFCDC
-197 QYKATTEYEL
+197 QYKATTEYEFSMIL
-207 CQVLRKFS
+207 GMFS
-215 TVIYLSATPYLDS
+215 TVVYLSATPFLES
-228 YLDMTEQFRNMTIYE
+228 YLDMTGQFGGLTVYE
-243 LLWPEDM
+243 LLWPANM
-250 TQTPNV
+250 TQIPEV
-256 EVVKSKKPV
+256 EVIRSRKSV
-265 LELCS
+265 ACLCARLV
-270 DLIGKYREGNGKST
+270 DDYRKGNGKAIM
-284 VVNGEGFT
+284 VDGGKFI
-292 AREAVFYIN
+292 AGEAVFYIN
-301 SVSEIKKIIKKNGLT
+301 SISEIKKIILENNIR
-316 PEETAII
+316 PEEANII
-323 CSAKTD
+323 CSSKPE
-329 NLRKLDNLSR
+329 NIRKLDELSQK
-339 ETGMKFRIGDIP
+339 TGMKFRIGDIP

-377 AYSYIFANPQVSCM
+377 AYSYIFANPRISSM
-391 AVDVSVDL
+391 TVDVSVDL
-399 QQIVG
+399 QQIIG

-420 FNTKE
+420 FNTRESRVDRQALEE
-425 AKATRDELENSIREK
+425 AVREK
-440 NEGTLRQIENYNAV
+440 KEKTQRQIKNYVVV
-454 PNKDEQLRLMEDN
+454 PYKNEMLQMMEET
-467 IRTEGH
+467 IRKYGH
-473 KKHYCCIVRDSNGRV
+473 KDHYCCIVRDSNGRV
-488 CVIENEIL
+488 CVVENEIL

-522 AGVNVTKAT
+522 AGVNVTKAA
-531 DSNNPEIQRIFTKW
+531 DSNNPEIQRIFTEW
-545 NTDNRFDRKAR
+545 NMDNRFDRKAR
-556 MYCDLYENAPLLL
+556 MYCDLHENAPLLL

-582 YDALGREGFES
+582 YDTLGREGFKS
-593 SYWRED
+593 SHWRED

-618 AGRLMNVLKVGGE
+618 AGRLMNVMKAGGE

-653 PSASDITGYLTCKEK
+653 PSASDITGYLTCEEK
-668 TIRSKR
+668 NIRIKR
-674 TVTAMFKII
+674 TVTAIFRII

-716 DTYYHLKPKVEAVRS
+716 DTYFYLKAKVEAVRN
-731 AGTQDEKNRKKAL
+731 AGTKDEKNRKKAL

-751 GTFKSRHKNECTV
+751 GTFKSRHKNECTI

-776 GVDDMPDFVRWLQG
+776 EPKDMPAFVRWLQG
-790 FPCVYAC
+790 FPCVYAY

-822 LYGQLVKL
+822 LYGQLLKM
-830 FDCPWIDKSTTDLAR
+830 FDCPWIDNSTTDLAR
-845 GNYLSYDPDL
+845 GNYLSYDPTL

-860 PVPFHFVPGTP
+860 PIPFHFVPETP

-911 ISDDSIIRILRK
+911 ISDDNIIRILRK
-923 TWNGNSLSNGRNN
+923 TWNGKSLSNGRNN
-936 TAMAYAGILCKAG
+936 TAMSYAGILCKAG

-962 IPGFDITEIIEYA
+962 IPGFDITEIVRYA
-975 YANNIFG
+975 YTHNIFG
-982 CERMRYRNRK
+982 CERMRYRSKK

>member
-1 MYKEECVLK
+1 
-10 NKIFH
+10 
-15 PSVMYYILSTI
+15 MYYILSTI

-37 LKSETMH
+37 LKSEPMH

-120 YRYQGD
+120 YRYLGD

-132 SRLISPTDTLA
+132 NTGNTEKDILA
-143 FNENLTG
+143 FNDELG
-150 YIRSGGN
+150 RYVQSGGR
-157 KILTTYDSLR
+157 KILTTYDSLG
-167 KIMEVL
+167 KIVEVL
-173 ISSGEDI
+173 LNSGECLQ
-180 SEWVVVI
+180 EWIVVV
-187 DEFQAIFYDC
+187 DEFQSIFCDC
-197 QYKATTEYEL
+197 QYKATTEYEFSMIL
-207 CQVLRKFS
+207 GMFS
-215 TVIYLSATPYLDS
+215 TVVYLSATPFLES
-228 YLDMTEQFRNMTIYE
+228 YLDMTGQFGGLTVYE
-243 LLWPEDM
+243 LLWPANM
-250 TQTPNV
+250 TQIPEV
-256 EVVKSKKPV
+256 EVIRSRKSV
-265 LELCS
+265 ACLCARLV
-270 DLIGKYREGNGKST
+270 DDYRKGNGKAIM
-284 VVNGEGFT
+284 VDGGKFI
-292 AREAVFYIN
+292 AGEAVFYIN
-301 SVSEIKKIIKKNGLT
+301 SISEIKKIILENNIR
-316 PEETAII
+316 PEEANII
-323 CSAKTD
+323 CSSKPE
-329 NLRKLDNLSR
+329 NIRKLDELSQK
-339 ETGMKFRIGDIP
+339 TGMKFRIGDIP

-377 AYSYIFANPQVSCM
+377 AYSYIFANPRISSM
-391 AVDVSVDL
+391 TVDVSVDL
-399 QQIVG
+399 QQIIG

-425 AKATRDELENSIREK
+425 SRVDRQTLEEAVREK
-440 NEGTLRQIENYNAV
+440 KEKTQRQIKNYAV
-454 PNKDEQLRLMEDN
+454 VPYKNEMLQMMEDT
-467 IRTEGH
+467 IRKYGH
-473 KKHYCCIVRDSNGRV
+473 KEHYCCIVRDSNGRV

-531 DSNNPEIQRIFTKW
+531 DSNNPEIQRIFREW
-545 NTDNRFDRKAR
+545 NMDNRFDRKAR
-556 MYCDLYENAPLLL
+556 MYCDLHENTPLLL

-631 YTKSEVK
+631 STRPEVK

-643 IYHELGIQGK
+643 IYHDLGIQGK
-653 PSASDITGYLTCKEK
+653 PSASDITGYLICEEK
-668 TIRSKR
+668 TIRTKR
-674 TVTAMFKII
+674 TVKAMFRII
-683 SHARK
+683 SHARE

-693 PRITDVNQPQEY
+693 SRITDVNQPKEY

-716 DTYYHLKPKVEAVRS
+716 GTYYHLKLKVEAVRS
-731 AGTQDEKNRKKAL
+731 AGTKDEKNRKKAL

-776 GVDDMPDFVRWLQG
+776 EPKDMPAFVRWLQG

-855 WKNPN
+855 WKNPT

-890 PVLVRDES
+890 PVLVQDES

-903 LNRLNRQV
+903 LNQLNKQV

-923 TWNGNSLSNGRNN
+923 AWNGKSLSNGRNN
-936 TAMAYAGILCKAG
+936 TAMSYAGILCKAG
-949 VEPGKAKAFIEEL
+949 VEPDKAKAFIEEL
-962 IPGFDITEIIEYA
+962 IPGFDITEIVGYA
-975 YANNIFG
+975 YTHNIFG
-982 CERMRYRNRK
+982 CERMRYRSKK

>member
-1 MYKEECVLK
+1 
-10 NKIFH
+10 
-15 PSVMYYILSTI
+15 MYYILSTI

-56 LSDWHD
+56 LSDWHN

-120 YRYQGD
+120 YRYLGD

-132 SRLISPTDTLA
+132 NTGNTEKDILA
-143 FNENLTG
+143 FNDELG
-150 YIRSGGN
+150 RYVQSGGR
-157 KILTTYDSLR
+157 KILTTYDSLG
-167 KIMEVL
+167 KIVEVL
-173 ISSGEDI
+173 LNSGECLQ
-180 SEWVVVI
+180 EWIVVV
-187 DEFQAIFYDC
+187 DEFQSIFCDC
-197 QYKATTEYEL
+197 QYKATTEYEFSMIL
-207 CQVLRKFS
+207 GMFS
-215 TVIYLSATPYLDS
+215 TVVYLSATPFLES
-228 YLDMTEQFRNMTIYE
+228 YLDMTGQFGGLTVYE
-243 LLWPEDM
+243 LLWPANM
-250 TQTPNV
+250 TQIPEV
-256 EVVKSKKPV
+256 EVIRSRKSV
-265 LELCS
+265 ACLCARLV
-270 DLIGKYREGNGKST
+270 DDYRKGNGKAIM
-284 VVNGEGFT
+284 VDGGKFI
-292 AREAVFYIN
+292 AGEAVFYIN
-301 SVSEIKKIIKKNGLT
+301 SISEIKKIILENNIR
-316 PEETAII
+316 PEEANII
-323 CSAKTD
+323 CSSKPE
-329 NLRKLDNLSR
+329 NIRKLDELSQK
-339 ETGMKFRIGDIP
+339 TGMKFRIGDIP

-377 AYSYIFANPQVSCM
+377 AYSYIFANPRISSM
-391 AVDVSVDL
+391 TVDVSVDL
-399 QQIVG
+399 QQIIG

-425 AKATRDELENSIREK
+425 SRVDRQTLEEAVREK
-440 NEGTLRQIENYNAV
+440 KEKTQRQIKNYAV
-454 PNKDEQLRLMEDN
+454 VPYKNEMLQMMEDT
-467 IRTEGH
+467 IRKYGH
-473 KKHYCCIVRDSNGRV
+473 KEHYCCIVRDSNGRV

-531 DSNNPEIQRIFTKW
+531 DSNNPEIQRIFREW
-545 NTDNRFDRKAR
+545 NMDNRFDRKAR
-556 MYCDLYENAPLLL
+556 MYCDLHENTPLLL

-631 YTKSEVK
+631 YTRSEVK

-643 IYHELGIQGK
+643 IYHDLGIQGK
-653 PSASDITGYLTCKEK
+653 PSASDITGYLICEEK
-668 TIRSKR
+668 TIRTKR
-674 TVTAMFKII
+674 TVKAMFRII
-683 SHARK
+683 SHARE

-693 PRITDVNQPQEY
+693 SRITDVNQPKEY

-716 DTYYHLKPKVEAVRS
+716 GTYYHLKLKVEAVRS
-731 AGTQDEKNRKKAL
+731 AGTKDEKNRKKAL

-776 GVDDMPDFVRWLQG
+776 EPKDMPAFVRWLQG

-845 GNYLSYDPDL
+845 GNYLSYDPAL

-860 PVPFHFVPGTP
+860 PIPFHFVPGTP

-903 LNRLNRQV
+903 LNQLSRQV
-911 ISDDSIIRILRK
+911 ISDDSIIRIQRK
-923 TWNGNSLSNGRNN
+923 AWNGKSLSNGRNN
-936 TAMAYAGILCKAG
+936 TAMSYAGILCKAG
-949 VEPGKAKAFIEEL
+949 VEPDKAKAFIEEL
-962 IPGFDITEIIEYA
+962 IPGFDITEIVGYA
-975 YANNIFG
+975 YTHNIFG
-982 CERMRYRNRK
+982 CERMRYRSKK

>member
-1 MYKEECVLK
+1 
-10 NKIFH
+10 
-15 PSVMYYILSTI
+15 
-26 VYPLSPTYPIN
+26 
-37 LKSETMH
+37 MH

-56 LSDWHD
+56 LSEWHD

-120 YRYQGD
+120 YRSQGD

-132 SRLISPTDTLA
+132 NTGNTEKDILT
-143 FNENLTG
+143 FNNELG
-150 YIRSGGN
+150 RYLQSGGR
-157 KILTTYDSLR
+157 KILTTYDSLG
-167 KIMEVL
+167 KIQEVL
-173 ISSGEDI
+173 ISSGEYLQ
-180 SEWVVVI
+180 EWTVVV
-187 DEFQAIFYDC
+187 DEFQSMFCDC
-197 QYKATTEYEL
+197 QYKATTEYEFSMIL
-207 CQVLRKFS
+207 GMFS
-215 TVIYLSATPYLDS
+215 TVVYLSATPFLES
-228 YLDMTEQFRNMTIYE
+228 YLDMTGQFGGLTVYE
-243 LLWPEDM
+243 LLWPANM
-250 TQTPNV
+250 TQIPEV
-256 EVVKSKKPV
+256 EVIKSRKSV
-265 LELCS
+265 ACLCARLV
-270 DLIGKYREGNGKST
+270 DDYRKGNGKSIL
-284 VVNGEGFT
+284 VDGGKFI
-292 AREAVFYIN
+292 AGEAVFYIN
-301 SVSEIKKIIKKNGLT
+301 SISEIKKIILENNIR
-316 PEETAII
+316 PEEANII
-323 CSAKTD
+323 CSSKPE
-329 NLRKLDNLSR
+329 NIRKLDELSQK
-339 ETGMKFRIGDIP
+339 TGMKFRIGDIP
-351 QRGEPHKMFTFCTST
+351 QRGELHKMFTFCTST

-377 AYSYIFANPQVSCM
+377 AYSYIFANPRISSM
-391 AVDVSVDL
+391 TVDVSVDL
-399 QQIVG
+399 QQIIG

-420 FNTKE
+420 FNTRESRVDRQALEE
-425 AKATRDELENSIREK
+425 AVREK
-440 NEGTLRQIENYNAV
+440 KEKTQRQIKNYTVAPYKN
-454 PNKDEQLRLMEDN
+454 EMLQMMEET
-467 IRTEGH
+467 IRKYGH
-473 KKHYCCIVRDSNGRV
+473 KEHYCCIVRDSNGRV

-531 DSNNPEIQRIFTKW
+531 DSNNPEIQRIFTEW
-545 NTDNRFDRKAR
+545 NMDNRFDRKAR
-556 MYCDLYENAPLLL
+556 MYCDLHENAPLLL

-582 YDALGREGFES
+582 YDALGREGFED
-593 SYWRED
+593 SYWREN

-606 PVPMKLLPRNEI
+606 PVPIRLLPRNEI
-618 AGRLMNVLKVGGE
+618 AGRLMNVLKAGGE
-631 YTKSEVK
+631 YTKSEIK

-643 IYHELGIQGK
+643 IYHDLGIQGK
-653 PSASDITGYLTCKEK
+653 PSASDITGYLTCEEK
-668 TIRSKR
+668 NIRTKR
-674 TVTAMFKII
+674 TVKAMFRII
-683 SHARK
+683 SHARE

-716 DTYYHLKPKVEAVRS
+716 DTYFHLKAKVEAVRN
-731 AGTQDEKNRKKAL
+731 AGTKDEKNRKKAL

-751 GTFKSRHKNECTV
+751 GTFKSKHKNECTV

-776 GVDDMPDFVRWLQG
+776 EPKDMPAFAGWLQG
-790 FPCVYAC
+790 FSCVYAY
-797 FVTPGGTGYKA
+797 FITPGGTGYKA
-808 IILHDNCEPLYHYD
+808 IIIHDNCEPLYHYD
-822 LYGQLVKL
+822 LYEQLLKM
-830 FDCPWIDKSTTDLAR
+830 FDCPWIDNSTTDLAR
-845 GNYLSYDPDL
+845 GNYLSYDPAL

-860 PVPFHFVPGTP
+860 PIPFHFVPTTS

-890 PVLVRDES
+890 PVLVQDES

-903 LNRLNRQV
+903 LNQLNRQV

-936 TAMAYAGILCKAG
+936 TAMSYAGILCKAG
-949 VEPGKAKAFIEEL
+949 VEPDKAKAFIEEL
-962 IPGFDITEIIEYA
+962 IPGFDITEIVGYA
-975 YANNIFG
+975 YTHNIFG
-982 CERMRYRNRK
+982 CERMRYRNKK

>member
-1 MYKEECVLK
+1 
-10 NKIFH
+10 
-15 PSVMYYILSTI
+15 MYYILSTI

-56 LSDWHD
+56 LSDWHN

-120 YRYQGD
+120 YRYLGD

-132 SRLISPTDTLA
+132 NTGNTEKDILA
-143 FNENLTG
+143 FNDELG
-150 YIRSGGN
+150 RYVQSGGR
-157 KILTTYDSLR
+157 KILTTYDSLG
-167 KIMEVL
+167 KIVEVL
-173 ISSGEDI
+173 LNSGECLQ
-180 SEWVVVI
+180 EWIVVV
-187 DEFQAIFYDC
+187 DEFQSIFCDC
-197 QYKATTEYEL
+197 QYKATTEYEFSMIL
-207 CQVLRKFS
+207 GMFS
-215 TVIYLSATPYLDS
+215 TVVYLSATPFLES
-228 YLDMTEQFRNMTIYE
+228 YLDMTGQFGGLTVYE
-243 LLWPEDM
+243 LLWPANM
-250 TQTPNV
+250 TQIPEV
-256 EVVKSKKPV
+256 EVIRSRKSV
-265 LELCS
+265 ACLCARLV
-270 DLIGKYREGNGKST
+270 DDYRKGNGKAIM
-284 VVNGEGFT
+284 VDGGKFI
-292 AREAVFYIN
+292 AGEAVFYIN
-301 SVSEIKKIIKKNGLT
+301 SISEIKKIILENNIR
-316 PEETAII
+316 PEEANII
-323 CSAKTD
+323 CSSKPE
-329 NLRKLDNLSR
+329 NIRKLDELSQK
-339 ETGMKFRIGDIP
+339 TGMKFRIGDIP

-377 AYSYIFANPQVSCM
+377 AYSYIFANPRISSM
-391 AVDVSVDL
+391 TVDVSVDL
-399 QQIVG
+399 QQIIG

-425 AKATRDELENSIREK
+425 SRVDRQTHEEAVREK
-440 NEGTLRQIENYNAV
+440 KEKTQRQIKNYAV
-454 PNKDEQLRLMEDN
+454 IPYKNEMLQMMEDT
-467 IRTEGH
+467 IRKYGH
-473 KKHYCCIVRDSNGRV
+473 KEHYCCIVRDSNGRV

-531 DSNNPEIQRIFTKW
+531 DSNNPEIQRIFREW
-545 NTDNRFDRKAR
+545 NMDNRFDRKAR
-556 MYCDLYENAPLLL
+556 MYCDLHENTPLLL

-631 YTKSEVK
+631 YTRSEVK

-643 IYHELGIQGK
+643 IYHDLGIQGK
-653 PSASDITGYLTCKEK
+653 PSASDITGYLICEEK
-668 TIRSKR
+668 TIRTKR
-674 TVTAMFKII
+674 TVKAMFRII
-683 SHARK
+683 SHARE

-693 PRITDVNQPQEY
+693 SRITDVNQPKEY

-716 DTYYHLKPKVEAVRS
+716 GTYYHLKLKVEAVRS
-731 AGTQDEKNRKKAL
+731 AGTKDEKNRKKAL

-776 GVDDMPDFVRWLQG
+776 EPKDMPAFVRWLQG

-845 GNYLSYDPDL
+845 GNYLSYDPAL

-860 PVPFHFVPGTP
+860 PIPFHFVPGTP

-903 LNRLNRQV
+903 LNQLSRQV

-923 TWNGNSLSNGRNN
+923 AWNGKSLSNGRNN
-936 TAMAYAGILCKAG
+936 TAMSYAGILCKAG
-949 VEPGKAKAFIEEL
+949 VEPDKAKAFIEEL
-962 IPGFDITEIIEYA
+962 IPGFDITEIVGYA
-975 YANNIFG
+975 YTHNIFG
-982 CERMRYRNRK
+982 CECMRYRSKK

>member
-1 MYKEECVLK
+1 
-10 NKIFH
+10 
-15 PSVMYYILSTI
+15 
-26 VYPLSPTYPIN
+26 
-37 LKSETMH
+37 MH

-56 LSDWHD
+56 LSDWHN

-100 PRKHLLYNKYSQ
+100 PRKHLLYNNYSQ

-132 SRLISPTDTLA
+132 NTGNTEKDIFA
-143 FNENLTG
+143 FNNELG
-150 YIRSGGN
+150 RYLQSGGR
-157 KILTTYDSLR
+157 KILTTYDSLG
-167 KIMEVL
+167 KIQEVL
-173 ISSGEDI
+173 ISSGECLQ
-180 SEWVVVI
+180 EWTVVV
-187 DEFQAIFYDC
+187 DEFQSMFCDC
-197 QYKATTEYEL
+197 QYKATTEYEFSMIL
-207 CQVLRKFS
+207 GMFS
-215 TVIYLSATPYLDS
+215 TVVYLSATPFLES
-228 YLDMTEQFRNMTIYE
+228 YLDMTGQFGGLTVYE
-243 LLWPEDM
+243 LLWPANM
-250 TQTPNV
+250 TQIPEV
-256 EVVKSKKPV
+256 EVIRSRKSV
-265 LELCS
+265 ACLCARLV
-270 DLIGKYREGNGKST
+270 DDYRKGNGKAIM
-284 VVNGEGFT
+284 VDGGKFI
-292 AREAVFYIN
+292 AGEAVFYIN
-301 SVSEIKKIIKKNGLT
+301 SISEIKKIILENNIR
-316 PEETAII
+316 PEEANII
-323 CSAKTD
+323 CSSKPE
-329 NLRKLDNLSR
+329 NIRKLDELSQK
-339 ETGMKFRIGDIP
+339 TGMKFRIGDIP

-377 AYSYIFANPQVSCM
+377 AYSYIFANPRISSM
-391 AVDVSVDL
+391 TVDVSVDL
-399 QQIVG
+399 QQIIG

-420 FNTKE
+420 FNTRESRVDRQALEE
-425 AKATRDELENSIREK
+425 AVREK
-440 NEGTLRQIENYNAV
+440 KEKTQRQIKNYVVV
-454 PNKDEQLRLMEDN
+454 PYKNEMLQMMEET
-467 IRTEGH
+467 IRKYGH
-473 KKHYCCIVRDSNGRV
+473 KDHYCCIVRDSNGRV
-488 CVIENEIL
+488 CVVENEIL

-522 AGVNVTKAT
+522 AGVNVTKAA
-531 DSNNPEIQRIFTKW
+531 DSNNPEIQRIFTEW
-545 NTDNRFDRKAR
+545 NMDNRFDRKAR
-556 MYCDLYENAPLLL
+556 MYCDLHENAPLLL

-582 YDALGREGFES
+582 YDTLGREGFKS
-593 SYWRED
+593 SHWRED

-618 AGRLMNVLKVGGE
+618 AGRLMNVLKAGGE

-653 PSASDITGYLTCKEK
+653 PSASDITGYLTCEEK
-668 TIRSKR
+668 NIRIKR

-683 SHARK
+683 SHARE

-693 PRITDVNQPQEY
+693 SRITDVNQPKEY

-716 DTYYHLKPKVEAVRS
+716 DTYFHLKLKVEAVRS
-731 AGTQDEKNRKKAL
+731 AGTKDEKNRKKAL

-751 GTFKSRHKNECTV
+751 GTFKSRHKNECTI

-776 GVDDMPDFVRWLQG
+776 EPKDMPAFVRWLQG
-790 FPCVYAC
+790 FPCVYAY

-822 LYGQLVKL
+822 LYGQLLKM
-830 FDCPWIDKSTTDLAR
+830 FDCPWIDNSTTDLAR
-845 GNYLSYDPDL
+845 GNYLSYDPTL

-860 PVPFHFVPGTP
+860 PIPFHFVPETP

-911 ISDDSIIRILRK
+911 ISDDNIIRILRK
-923 TWNGNSLSNGRNN
+923 TWNGKSLSNGRNN
-936 TAMAYAGILCKAG
+936 TAMSYAGILCKAG

-962 IPGFDITEIIEYA
+962 IPGFDITEIVRYA
-975 YANNIFG
+975 YTHNIFG
-982 CERMRYRNRK
+982 CERMRYRSKK

>member
-1 MYKEECVLK
+1 
-10 NKIFH
+10 
-15 PSVMYYILSTI
+15 
-26 VYPLSPTYPIN
+26 
-37 LKSETMH
+37 MH

-51 EGIRY
+51 EWIRY
-56 LSDWHD
+56 LSDWHN

-132 SRLISPTDTLA
+132 NTGNTEKDIFA
-143 FNENLTG
+143 FNNELG
-150 YIRSGGN
+150 RYLQSGGR
-157 KILTTYDSLR
+157 KILTTYDSLG
-167 KIMEVL
+167 KIQEVL
-173 ISSGEDI
+173 ISSGECLQ
-180 SEWVVVI
+180 EWTVVV
-187 DEFQAIFYDC
+187 DEFQSMFCDC
-197 QYKATTEYEL
+197 QYKATTEYEFSMIL
-207 CQVLRKFS
+207 GMFS
-215 TVIYLSATPYLDS
+215 TVVYLSATPFLES
-228 YLDMTEQFRNMTIYE
+228 YLDMTGQFGGLTVYE
-243 LLWPEDM
+243 LLWPANM
-250 TQTPNV
+250 TQIPEV
-256 EVVKSKKPV
+256 EVIRSRKSV
-265 LELCS
+265 ACLCARLV
-270 DLIGKYREGNGKST
+270 DDYRKGNGKAIM
-284 VVNGEGFT
+284 VDGGKFI
-292 AREAVFYIN
+292 AGEAVFYIN
-301 SVSEIKKIIKKNGLT
+301 SISEIKKIILENNIR
-316 PEETAII
+316 PEEANII
-323 CSAKTD
+323 CSSKPE
-329 NLRKLDNLSR
+329 NIRKLDELSQK
-339 ETGMKFRIGDIP
+339 TGMKFRIGDIP

-377 AYSYIFANPQVSCM
+377 AYSYIFANPRISSM
-391 AVDVSVDL
+391 TVDVSVDL
-399 QQIVG
+399 QQIIG

-420 FNTKE
+420 FNTRESRVDRQALEE
-425 AKATRDELENSIREK
+425 AVREK
-440 NEGTLRQIENYNAV
+440 KEKTQRQIKNYVVV
-454 PNKDEQLRLMEDN
+454 PYKNEMLQMMEET
-467 IRTEGH
+467 IRKYGH
-473 KKHYCCIVRDSNGRV
+473 KDHYCCIVRDSNGRV
-488 CVIENEIL
+488 CVVENEIL

-522 AGVNVTKAT
+522 AGVNVTKAA
-531 DSNNPEIQRIFTKW
+531 DSNNPEIQRIFTEW
-545 NTDNRFDRKAR
+545 NMDNRFDRKAR
-556 MYCDLYENAPLLL
+556 MYCDLHENAPLLL

-582 YDALGREGFES
+582 YDTLGREGFKS
-593 SYWRED
+593 SHWRED

-618 AGRLMNVLKVGGE
+618 AGRLMNVLKAGGE

-653 PSASDITGYLTCKEK
+653 PSASDITGYLTCEEK
-668 TIRSKR
+668 NIRIKR

-683 SHARK
+683 SHARE

-693 PRITDVNQPQEY
+693 SRITDVNQPKEY

-716 DTYYHLKPKVEAVRS
+716 DTYFHLKLKVEAVRS
-731 AGTQDEKNRKKAL
+731 AGTKDEKNRKKAL

-751 GTFKSRHKNECTV
+751 GTFKSRHKNECTI

-776 GVDDMPDFVRWLQG
+776 EPKDMPAFVRWLQG
-790 FPCVYAC
+790 FPCVYAY

-822 LYGQLVKL
+822 LYGQLLKM
-830 FDCPWIDKSTTDLAR
+830 FDCPWIDNSTTDLAR
-845 GNYLSYDPDL
+845 GNYLSYDPTL

-860 PVPFHFVPGTP
+860 PIPFHFVPETP

-911 ISDDSIIRILRK
+911 ISDDNIIRILRK
-923 TWNGNSLSNGRNN
+923 TWNGKSLSNGRNN
-936 TAMAYAGILCKAG
+936 TAMSYAGILCKAG

-962 IPGFDITEIIEYA
+962 IPGFDITEIVRYA
-975 YANNIFG
+975 YTHNIFG
-982 CERMRYRNRK
+982 CERMRYRSKK

>member
-1 MYKEECVLK
+1 
-10 NKIFH
+10 
-15 PSVMYYILSTI
+15 
-26 VYPLSPTYPIN
+26 
-37 LKSETMH
+37 MH

-56 LSDWHD
+56 LSDWHN

-132 SRLISPTDTLA
+132 NTGNTEKDIFA
-143 FNENLTG
+143 FNNELG
-150 YIRSGGN
+150 RYLQSGGR
-157 KILTTYDSLR
+157 KILTTYDSLG
-167 KIMEVL
+167 KIQEVL
-173 ISSGEDI
+173 ISSGECLQ
-180 SEWVVVI
+180 EWTVVV
-187 DEFQAIFYDC
+187 DEFQSMFCDC
-197 QYKATTEYEL
+197 QYKATTEYEFSMIL
-207 CQVLRKFS
+207 GMFS
-215 TVIYLSATPYLDS
+215 TVVYLSATPFLES
-228 YLDMTEQFRNMTIYE
+228 YLDMTGQFGGLTVYE
-243 LLWPEDM
+243 LLWPANM
-250 TQTPNV
+250 TQIPEV
-256 EVVKSKKPV
+256 EVIRSRKSV
-265 LELCS
+265 ACLCARLV
-270 DLIGKYREGNGKST
+270 DDYRKGNGKAIM
-284 VVNGEGFT
+284 VDGGKFI
-292 AREAVFYIN
+292 AGEAVFYIN
-301 SVSEIKKIIKKNGLT
+301 SISEIKKIILENNIR
-316 PEETAII
+316 PEEANII
-323 CSAKTD
+323 CSSKPE
-329 NLRKLDNLSR
+329 NIRKLDELSQK
-339 ETGMKFRIGDIP
+339 TGMKFRIGDIP

-377 AYSYIFANPQVSCM
+377 AYSYIFANPRISSM
-391 AVDVSVDL
+391 TVDVSVDL
-399 QQIVG
+399 QQIIG

-420 FNTKE
+420 FNTRESRVDRQALEE
-425 AKATRDELENSIREK
+425 AVREK
-440 NEGTLRQIENYNAV
+440 KEKTQRQIKNYVVV
-454 PNKDEQLRLMEDN
+454 PYKNEMLQMMEET
-467 IRTEGH
+467 IRKYGH
-473 KKHYCCIVRDSNGRV
+473 KDHYCCIVRDSNGRV
-488 CVIENEIL
+488 CVVENEIL

-522 AGVNVTKAT
+522 AGVNVTKVA
-531 DSNNPEIQRIFTKW
+531 DSNNPEIQRIFTEW
-545 NTDNRFDRKAR
+545 NMDNRFDRKAR
-556 MYCDLYENAPLLL
+556 MYCDLHENAPLLL

-582 YDALGREGFES
+582 YDTLGREGFKS
-593 SYWRED
+593 SHWRED

-618 AGRLMNVLKVGGE
+618 AGRLMNVLKAGGE

-653 PSASDITGYLTCKEK
+653 PSASDITGYLTCEEK
-668 TIRSKR
+668 NIRIKR

-683 SHARK
+683 SHARE

-693 PRITDVNQPQEY
+693 SRITDVNQPKEY

-716 DTYYHLKPKVEAVRS
+716 DTYFHLKLKVEAVRS
-731 AGTQDEKNRKKAL
+731 AGTKDEKNRKKAL

-751 GTFKSRHKNECTV
+751 GTFKSRHKNECTI

-776 GVDDMPDFVRWLQG
+776 EPKDMPAFVRWLQG
-790 FPCVYAC
+790 FPCVYAY

-822 LYGQLVKL
+822 LYGQLLKM
-830 FDCPWIDKSTTDLAR
+830 FDCPWIDNSTTDLAR
-845 GNYLSYDPDL
+845 GNYLSYDPTL

-860 PVPFHFVPGTP
+860 PIPFHFVPETP

-911 ISDDSIIRILRK
+911 ISDDNIIRILRK
-923 TWNGNSLSNGRNN
+923 TWNGKSLSNGRNN
-936 TAMAYAGILCKAG
+936 TAMSYAGILCKAG
-949 VEPGKAKAFIEEL
+949 VEPDKAKAFIKEL
-962 IPGFDITEIIEYA
+962 IPGFDITEIVKYA
-975 YANNIFG
+975 YTHNIFG
-982 CERMRYRNRK
+982 CERMRYRSKKMKI

>member
-1 MYKEECVLK
+1 
-10 NKIFH
+10 
-15 PSVMYYILSTI
+15 MYYILSTI

-120 YRYQGD
+120 YRYLGD

-132 SRLISPTDTLA
+132 NTGNTEKDILA
-143 FNENLTG
+143 FNDELG
-150 YIRSGGN
+150 RYVQSGGR
-157 KILTTYDSLR
+157 KILTTYDSLG
-167 KIMEVL
+167 KIVEVL
-173 ISSGEDI
+173 LNSGECLQ
-180 SEWVVVI
+180 EWIVVV
-187 DEFQAIFYDC
+187 DEFQSIFCDC
-197 QYKATTEYEL
+197 QYKATTEYEFSMIL
-207 CQVLRKFS
+207 GMFS
-215 TVIYLSATPYLDS
+215 TVVYLSATPFLES
-228 YLDMTEQFRNMTIYE
+228 YLDMTGQFGGLTVYE
-243 LLWPEDM
+243 LLWPANM
-250 TQTPNV
+250 TQIPEV
-256 EVVKSKKPV
+256 EVIRSRKSV
-265 LELCS
+265 ACLCARLV
-270 DLIGKYREGNGKST
+270 DDYRKGNGKAIM
-284 VVNGEGFT
+284 VDGGKFI
-292 AREAVFYIN
+292 AGEAVFYIN
-301 SVSEIKKIIKKNGLT
+301 SISEIKKIILENNIR
-316 PEETAII
+316 PEEANII
-323 CSAKTD
+323 CSSKPE
-329 NLRKLDNLSR
+329 NIRKLDELSQK
-339 ETGMKFRIGDIP
+339 TGMKFRIGDIP

-377 AYSYIFANPQVSCM
+377 AYSYIFANPRISSM
-391 AVDVSVDL
+391 TVDVSVDL
-399 QQIVG
+399 QQIIG

-425 AKATRDELENSIREK
+425 SRVDRQTLEEAVREK
-440 NEGTLRQIENYNAV
+440 KEKTQRQIKNYAV
-454 PNKDEQLRLMEDN
+454 VPYKNEMLQMMEDT
-467 IRTEGH
+467 IRKYGH
-473 KKHYCCIVRDSNGRV
+473 KEHYCCIVRDSNGRV

-531 DSNNPEIQRIFTKW
+531 DSNNPEIQRIFREW
-545 NTDNRFDRKAR
+545 NMDNRFDRKAR
-556 MYCDLYENAPLLL
+556 MYCDLHENTPLLL

-631 YTKSEVK
+631 STRPEVK

-643 IYHELGIQGK
+643 IYHDLGIQGK
-653 PSASDITGYLTCKEK
+653 PSASDITGYLTCEEK
-668 TIRSKR
+668 TIRINGKK
-674 TVTAMFKII
+674 TAIFRII
-683 SHARK
+683 SHARE

-693 PRITDVNQPQEY
+693 PRITDVTQAQEY

-744 LPVVTWN
+744 LPVATWN
-751 GTFKSRHKNECTV
+751 GTFRSRHKNECTV

-855 WKNPN
+855 WKNPS

-890 PVLVRDES
+890 PVLVQDES

-903 LNRLNRQV
+903 LNQLNKQV

-923 TWNGNSLSNGRNN
+923 AWNGKSLSNGRNN
-936 TAMAYAGILCKAG
+936 TAMSYAGILCKAG
-949 VEPGKAKAFIEEL
+949 VEPDKAKAFIEEL
-962 IPGFDITEIIEYA
+962 IPGFDITEIVGYA
-975 YANNIFG
+975 YTHNIFG
-982 CERMRYRNRK
+982 CERMRYRSKK

>member
-1 MYKEECVLK
+1 
-10 NKIFH
+10 
-15 PSVMYYILSTI
+15 
-26 VYPLSPTYPIN
+26 
-37 LKSETMH
+37 MH

-56 LSDWHD
+56 LSDWHN

-132 SRLISPTDTLA
+132 NTGNTEKDIFA
-143 FNENLTG
+143 FNNELG
-150 YIRSGGN
+150 RYLQSGGR
-157 KILTTYDSLR
+157 KILTTYDSLG
-167 KIMEVL
+167 KIQEVL
-173 ISSGEDI
+173 ISSGECLQ
-180 SEWVVVI
+180 EWTVVV
-187 DEFQAIFYDC
+187 DEFQSMFCDC
-197 QYKATTEYEL
+197 QYKATTEYEFSMIL
-207 CQVLRKFS
+207 GMFS
-215 TVIYLSATPYLDS
+215 TVVYLSATPFLES
-228 YLDMTEQFRNMTIYE
+228 YLDMTGQFGGLTVYE
-243 LLWPEDM
+243 LLWPANM
-250 TQTPNV
+250 TQIPEV
-256 EVVKSKKPV
+256 EVIRSRKSV
-265 LELCS
+265 ACLCARLV
-270 DLIGKYREGNGKST
+270 DDYRKGNGKAIM
-284 VVNGEGFT
+284 VDGGKFI
-292 AREAVFYIN
+292 AGEAVFYIN
-301 SVSEIKKIIKKNGLT
+301 SISEIKKIILENNIR
-316 PEETAII
+316 PEEANII
-323 CSAKTD
+323 CSSKPE
-329 NLRKLDNLSR
+329 NIRKLDELSQK
-339 ETGMKFRIGDIP
+339 TGMKFRIGDIP

-377 AYSYIFANPQVSCM
+377 AYSYIFANPRISSM
-391 AVDVSVDL
+391 TVDVSVDL
-399 QQIVG
+399 QQIIG

-420 FNTKE
+420 FNTRESRVDRQALEE
-425 AKATRDELENSIREK
+425 AVREK
-440 NEGTLRQIENYNAV
+440 KEKTQRQIKNYVVV
-454 PNKDEQLRLMEDN
+454 PYKNEMLQMMEET
-467 IRTEGH
+467 IRKYGH
-473 KKHYCCIVRDSNGRV
+473 KDHYCCIVRDSNGRV
-488 CVIENEIL
+488 CVVENEIL

-522 AGVNVTKAT
+522 AGVNVTKAA
-531 DSNNPEIQRIFTKW
+531 DSNNPEIQRIFTEW
-545 NTDNRFDRKAR
+545 NMDNRFDRKAR
-556 MYCDLYENAPLLL
+556 MYCDLHENAPLLL

-582 YDALGREGFES
+582 YDTLGREGFKS
-593 SYWRED
+593 SHWRED

-618 AGRLMNVLKVGGE
+618 AGRLMNVLKAGGE

-653 PSASDITGYLTCKEK
+653 PSASDITGYLTCEEK
-668 TIRSKR
+668 NIRIKR

-683 SHARK
+683 SHARE

-693 PRITDVNQPQEY
+693 SRITDVNQPKEY

-716 DTYYHLKPKVEAVRS
+716 DTYFHLKLKVEAVRS
-731 AGTQDEKNRKKAL
+731 AGTKDEKNRKKAL

-751 GTFKSRHKNECTV
+751 GTFKSRHKNECTI

-776 GVDDMPDFVRWLQG
+776 EPKDMPAFVRWLQG
-790 FPCVYAC
+790 FPCVYAY

-822 LYGQLVKL
+822 LYGQLLKM
-830 FDCPWIDKSTTDLAR
+830 FDCPWIDNSTTDLAR
-845 GNYLSYDPDL
+845 GNYLSYDPTL

-860 PVPFHFVPGTP
+860 PIPFHFVPETP

-903 LNRLNRQV
+903 LNRLDRQV
-911 ISDDSIIRILRK
+911 ISDDNIIRILRK
-923 TWNGNSLSNGRNN
+923 TWNGKSLSNGRNN
-936 TAMAYAGILCKAG
+936 TAMSYAGILCKAG

-962 IPGFDITEIIEYA
+962 IPGFDITEIVRYA
-975 YANNIFG
+975 YTHNIFG
-982 CERMRYRNRK
+982 CERMRYRSKK

>member
-1 MYKEECVLK
+1 
-10 NKIFH
+10 
-15 PSVMYYILSTI
+15 MYYILSTI
-26 VYPLSPTYPIN
+26 VYPLSPTYPTNFKTI
-37 LKSETMH
+37 MH

-51 EGIRY
+51 DGIRY
-56 LSDWHD
+56 LSGWHD

-87 AYLRSGRKVILAS
+87 AYLRSDRKVILAS

-132 SRLISPTDTLA
+132 NTGNTEKDIFA
-143 FNENLTG
+143 FNNELG
-150 YIRSGGN
+150 RYLQSGGR
-157 KILTTYDSLR
+157 KILTTYDSLG
-167 KIMEVL
+167 KIQEVL
-173 ISSGEDI
+173 ISSGECLQ
-180 SEWVVVI
+180 EWTVVV
-187 DEFQAIFYDC
+187 DEFQSMFCDC
-197 QYKATTEYEL
+197 QYKATTEYEFSMIL
-207 CQVLRKFS
+207 GMFS
-215 TVIYLSATPYLDS
+215 TVVYLSATPFLES
-228 YLDMTEQFRNMTIYE
+228 YLDMTGQFGGLTVYE
-243 LLWPEDM
+243 LLWPANM
-250 TQTPNV
+250 TQIPEV
-256 EVVKSKKPV
+256 EVIRSRKSV
-265 LELCS
+265 ACLCARLV
-270 DLIGKYREGNGKST
+270 DDYRKGNGKAIM
-284 VVNGEGFT
+284 VDGGKFI
-292 AREAVFYIN
+292 AGEAVFYIN
-301 SVSEIKKIIKKNGLT
+301 SISEIKKIILENNIR
-316 PEETAII
+316 PEEANII
-323 CSAKTD
+323 CSSKPE
-329 NLRKLDNLSR
+329 NIRKLDELSQK
-339 ETGMKFRIGDIP
+339 TGMKFRIGDIP

-377 AYSYIFANPQVSCM
+377 AYSYIFANPRISSM
-391 AVDVSVDL
+391 TVDVSVDL
-399 QQIVG
+399 QQIIG

-420 FNTKE
+420 FNTRESRVDRQALEE
-425 AKATRDELENSIREK
+425 AVREK
-440 NEGTLRQIENYNAV
+440 KEKTQRQIKNYVVV
-454 PNKDEQLRLMEDN
+454 PYKNEMLQMMEET
-467 IRTEGH
+467 IRKYGH
-473 KKHYCCIVRDSNGRV
+473 KDHYCCIVRDSNGRV
-488 CVIENEIL
+488 CVVENEIL

-522 AGVNVTKAT
+522 AGVNVTKAA
-531 DSNNPEIQRIFTKW
+531 DSNNPEIQRIFTEW
-545 NTDNRFDRKAR
+545 NMDNRFDRKAR
-556 MYCDLYENAPLLL
+556 MYCDLHENAPLLL

-582 YDALGREGFES
+582 YDTLGREGFKS
-593 SYWRED
+593 SHWRED

-618 AGRLMNVLKVGGE
+618 AGRLMNVLKAGGE

-653 PSASDITGYLTCKEK
+653 PSASDITGYLTCEEK
-668 TIRSKR
+668 NIRIKR

-683 SHARK
+683 SHARE

-693 PRITDVNQPQEY
+693 SRITDVNQPKEY

-716 DTYYHLKPKVEAVRS
+716 DTYFHLKLKVEAVRS
-731 AGTQDEKNRKKAL
+731 AGTKDEKNRKKAL

-751 GTFKSRHKNECTV
+751 GTFKSRHKNECTI

-776 GVDDMPDFVRWLQG
+776 EPKDMPAFVRWLQG
-790 FPCVYAC
+790 FPCVYAY

-822 LYGQLVKL
+822 LYGQLLKM
-830 FDCPWIDKSTTDLAR
+830 FDCPWIDNSTTDLAR
-845 GNYLSYDPDL
+845 GNYLSYDPTL

-860 PVPFHFVPGTP
+860 PIPFHFVPETP

-911 ISDDSIIRILRK
+911 ISDDNIIRILRK
-923 TWNGNSLSNGRNN
+923 TWNGKSLSNGRNN
-936 TAMAYAGILCKAG
+936 TAMSYAGILCKAG

-962 IPGFDITEIIEYA
+962 IPGFDITEIVRYA
-975 YANNIFG
+975 YTHNIFG
-982 CERMRYRNRK
+982 CERMRYRSKK

>member
-1 MYKEECVLK
+1 
-10 NKIFH
+10 
-15 PSVMYYILSTI
+15 
-26 VYPLSPTYPIN
+26 
-37 LKSETMH
+37 MH

-56 LSDWHD
+56 LSDWHN

-132 SRLISPTDTLA
+132 NTGNTEKDIFA
-143 FNENLTG
+143 FNNELG
-150 YIRSGGN
+150 RYLQSGGR
-157 KILTTYDSLR
+157 KILTTYDSLG
-167 KIMEVL
+167 KIQEVL
-173 ISSGEDI
+173 ISSGECLQ
-180 SEWVVVI
+180 EWTVVV
-187 DEFQAIFYDC
+187 DEFQSMFCDC
-197 QYKATTEYEL
+197 QYKATTEYEFSMIL
-207 CQVLRKFS
+207 GMFS
-215 TVIYLSATPYLDS
+215 TVVYLSATPFLES
-228 YLDMTEQFRNMTIYE
+228 YLDMTGQFGGLTVYE
-243 LLWPEDM
+243 LLWPANM
-250 TQTPNV
+250 TQIPEV
-256 EVVKSKKPV
+256 EVIRSRKSV
-265 LELCS
+265 ACLCARLV
-270 DLIGKYREGNGKST
+270 DDYRKGNGKAIM
-284 VVNGEGFT
+284 VDGGKFI
-292 AREAVFYIN
+292 AGEAVFYIN
-301 SVSEIKKIIKKNGLT
+301 SISEIKKIILENNIR
-316 PEETAII
+316 PEEANII
-323 CSAKTD
+323 CSSKPE
-329 NLRKLDNLSR
+329 NIRKLDELSR

-351 QRGEPHKMFTFCTST
+351 QKGDLHKMFTFCTST

-377 AYSYIFANPQVSCM
+377 AYSYIFANPRISSM
-391 AVDVSVDL
+391 TVDVSVDL
-399 QQIVG
+399 QQIIG

-420 FNTKE
+420 FNTRESRVDRQALEE
-425 AKATRDELENSIREK
+425 AVREK
-440 NEGTLRQIENYNAV
+440 KEKTQRQIKNYVVV
-454 PNKDEQLRLMEDN
+454 PYKNEMLQMMEDT
-467 IRTEGH
+467 IRKYGH
-473 KKHYCCIVRDSNGRV
+473 KEHYCCIVRDSNGRV
-488 CVIENEIL
+488 CVVENEIL

-522 AGVNVTKAT
+522 AGVNVTKAA

-545 NTDNRFDRKAR
+545 NMDNRFDRKAR

-618 AGRLMNVLKVGGE
+618 AGRLMNVLKAGGE

-653 PSASDITGYLTCKEK
+653 PSASDITGYLTCEEK
-668 TIRSKR
+668 NIRIKR

-683 SHARK
+683 SHARE

-693 PRITDVNQPQEY
+693 SRITDVNQPKEY

-716 DTYYHLKPKVEAVRS
+716 DTYFHLKLKVEAVRS
-731 AGTQDEKNRKKAL
+731 AGTKDEKNRKKAL

-890 PVLVRDES
+890 PVLVQDES

-903 LNRLNRQV
+903 LNQLNKQV

-923 TWNGNSLSNGRNN
+923 AWNGKSLSNGRNN
-936 TAMAYAGILCKAG
+936 TAMSYAGILCKAG

>member
-1 MYKEECVLK
+1 
-10 NKIFH
+10 
-15 PSVMYYILSTI
+15 
-26 VYPLSPTYPIN
+26 
-37 LKSETMH
+37 MH

-56 LSDWHD
+56 LSDWHN

-132 SRLISPTDTLA
+132 NTGNTEKDIFA
-143 FNENLTG
+143 FNNELG
-150 YIRSGGN
+150 RYLQSGGR
-157 KILTTYDSLR
+157 KILTTYDSLG
-167 KIMEVL
+167 KIQEVL
-173 ISSGEDI
+173 ISSGECLQ
-180 SEWVVVI
+180 EWTVVV
-187 DEFQAIFYDC
+187 DEFQSMFCDC
-197 QYKATTEYEL
+197 QYKATTEYEFSMIL
-207 CQVLRKFS
+207 GMFS
-215 TVIYLSATPYLDS
+215 TVVYLSATPFLES
-228 YLDMTEQFRNMTIYE
+228 YLDMTGQFGGLTVYE
-243 LLWPEDM
+243 LLWPANM
-250 TQTPNV
+250 TQIPEV
-256 EVVKSKKPV
+256 EVIRSRKSV
-265 LELCS
+265 ACLCARLV
-270 DLIGKYREGNGKST
+270 DDYRKGNGKAIM
-284 VVNGEGFT
+284 VDGGKFI
-292 AREAVFYIN
+292 AGEAVFYIN
-301 SVSEIKKIIKKNGLT
+301 SISEIKKIILENNIR
-316 PEETAII
+316 PEEANII
-323 CSAKTD
+323 CSSKPE
-329 NLRKLDNLSR
+329 NIRKLDELSQK
-339 ETGMKFRIGDIP
+339 TGMKFRIGDIP

-377 AYSYIFANPQVSCM
+377 AYSYIFANPRISSM
-391 AVDVSVDL
+391 TVDVSVDL
-399 QQIVG
+399 QQIIG

-420 FNTKE
+420 FNTRESRVDRQALEE
-425 AKATRDELENSIREK
+425 AVREK
-440 NEGTLRQIENYNAV
+440 KEKTQRQIKNYVVV
-454 PNKDEQLRLMEDN
+454 PYKNEMLQMMEET
-467 IRTEGH
+467 IRKYGH
-473 KKHYCCIVRDSNGRV
+473 KDHYCCIVRDSNGRV
-488 CVIENEIL
+488 CVVENEIL

-522 AGVNVTKAT
+522 AGVNVTKAA
-531 DSNNPEIQRIFTKW
+531 DSNNPEIQRIFTEW
-545 NTDNRFDRKAR
+545 NMDNRFDRKAR
-556 MYCDLYENAPLLL
+556 MYCDLHENAPLLL

-582 YDALGREGFES
+582 YDTLGREGFKS
-593 SYWRED
+593 SHWRED

-618 AGRLMNVLKVGGE
+618 AGRLMNVLKAGGE

-653 PSASDITGYLTCKEK
+653 PSASDITGYLTCEEK
-668 TIRSKR
+668 NIRIKR

-683 SHARK
+683 SHARE

-693 PRITDVNQPQEY
+693 SRITDVNQPKEY

-716 DTYYHLKPKVEAVRS
+716 DTYFHLKLKVEAVRS
-731 AGTQDEKNRKKAL
+731 AGTKDEKNRKKAL

-751 GTFKSRHKNECTV
+751 GTFKSRHKNECTI

-776 GVDDMPDFVRWLQG
+776 EPKDMPAFVRWLQG
-790 FPCVYAC
+790 FPCVYAY

-822 LYGQLVKL
+822 LYGQLLKM
-830 FDCPWIDKSTTDLAR
+830 FDCPWIDNSTTDLAR
-845 GNYLSYDPDL
+845 GNYLSYDPTL

-860 PVPFHFVPGTP
+860 PIPFHFVPETP

-911 ISDDSIIRILRK
+911 ISDDNIIRILRK
-923 TWNGNSLSNGRNN
+923 TWNGKSLSNGRNN
-936 TAMAYAGILCKAG
+936 TAMSYAGILCKAG
-949 VEPGKAKAFIEEL
+949 VEPDKAKAFIKEL
-962 IPGFDITEIIEYA
+962 IPGFDITEIVKYA
-975 YANNIFG
+975 YTHNIFG
-982 CERMRYRNRK
+982 CERMRYRSKKMKI

>member
-1 MYKEECVLK
+1 
-10 NKIFH
+10 
-15 PSVMYYILSTI
+15 
-26 VYPLSPTYPIN
+26 
-37 LKSETMH
+37 MH
-44 KITLNVP
+44 KITLNIP
-51 EGIRY
+51 DGIRY
-56 LSDWHD
+56 LSDWHN

-132 SRLISPTDTLA
+132 NTGNTEKDILA
-143 FNENLTG
+143 FNNELG
-150 YIRSGGN
+150 RYIQAGGR
-157 KILTTYDSLR
+157 KILTTYDSLG
-167 KIMEVL
+167 KIQEVL
-173 ISSGEDI
+173 ISSGECLQ
-180 SEWVVVI
+180 EWTVVV
-187 DEFQAIFYDC
+187 DEFQSMFCDC
-197 QYKATTEYEL
+197 QYKATTEYEFSMIL
-207 CQVLRKFS
+207 GMFS
-215 TVIYLSATPYLDS
+215 TVVYLSATPFLES
-228 YLDMTEQFRNMTIYE
+228 YLDMTGQFGGLTVYE
-243 LLWPEDM
+243 LLWPANM
-250 TQTPNV
+250 TQIPEV
-256 EVVKSKKPV
+256 EVIKSRKSV
-265 LELCS
+265 ASLCARLV
-270 DLIGKYREGNGKST
+270 DDYRKGNGKSIL
-284 VVNGEGFT
+284 VDGGKFI
-292 AREAVFYIN
+292 AGEAVFYIN
-301 SVSEIKKIIKKNGLT
+301 SISEIKKIILENNIR
-316 PEETAII
+316 PEEANII
-323 CSAKTD
+323 CSSKPE
-329 NLRKLDNLSR
+329 NIRKLDELSR

-351 QRGEPHKMFTFCTST
+351 QKGELHKMFTFCTST

-377 AYSYIFANPQVSCM
+377 AYSYIFANPRISSM
-391 AVDVSVDL
+391 TVDVSVDL
-399 QQIVG
+399 QQIIG

-420 FNTKE
+420 FNTRESRVDRQALEE
-425 AKATRDELENSIREK
+425 AVREK
-440 NEGTLRQIENYNAV
+440 KEKTQRQIKNYTVAPYKN
-454 PNKDEQLRLMEDN
+454 EMLQMMEDT
-467 IRTEGH
+467 IRKYGH
-473 KKHYCCIVRDSNGRV
+473 KEHYCCIVRDSNGRV

-531 DSNNPEIQRIFTKW
+531 DSNNPEIQRIFREW

-618 AGRLMNVLKVGGE
+618 AGRLMNVLKAGGE

-710 LEIIRD
+710 LKIIRD
-716 DTYYHLKPKVEAVRS
+716 DTYFYLKAKVEAVRN
-731 AGTQDEKNRKKAL
+731 AGTKDEKNKKKAL

-822 LYGQLVKL
+822 LYGQLLKM
-830 FDCPWIDKSTTDLAR
+830 FDCPWIDKSATDLAR

-860 PVPFHFVPGTP
+860 PVPFHFVPETP

-982 CERMRYRNRK
+982 CERMRYRSKKMKI

>member
-1 MYKEECVLK
+1 
-10 NKIFH
+10 
-15 PSVMYYILSTI
+15 MYYILSTI

-56 LSDWHD
+56 LSDWYD

-132 SRLISPTDTLA
+132 NTGNTEKDIFA
-143 FNENLTG
+143 FNNELG
-150 YIRSGGN
+150 RYLQSGGR
-157 KILTTYDSLR
+157 KILTTYDSLG
-167 KIMEVL
+167 KIQEVL
-173 ISSGEDI
+173 ISSGECLQ
-180 SEWVVVI
+180 EWTVVV
-187 DEFQAIFYDC
+187 DEFQSMFCDC
-197 QYKATTEYEL
+197 QYKATTEYEFSMIL
-207 CQVLRKFS
+207 GMFS
-215 TVIYLSATPYLDS
+215 TVVYLSATPFLES
-228 YLDMTEQFRNMTIYE
+228 YLDMTGQFGGLTVYE
-243 LLWPEDM
+243 LLWPANM
-250 TQTPNV
+250 TQIPEV
-256 EVVKSKKPV
+256 EVIRSRKSV
-265 LELCS
+265 ACLCARLV
-270 DLIGKYREGNGKST
+270 DDYRKGNGKAIM
-284 VVNGEGFT
+284 VDGGKFI
-292 AREAVFYIN
+292 AGEAVFYIN
-301 SVSEIKKIIKKNGLT
+301 SISEIKKIILENNIR
-316 PEETAII
+316 PEEANII
-323 CSAKTD
+323 CSSKPE
-329 NLRKLDNLSR
+329 NIRKLDELSQK
-339 ETGMKFRIGDIP
+339 TGMKFRIGDIP

-377 AYSYIFANPQVSCM
+377 AYSYIFANPRISSM
-391 AVDVSVDL
+391 TVDVSVDL
-399 QQIVG
+399 QQIIG

-420 FNTKE
+420 FNTRESRVDRQALEE
-425 AKATRDELENSIREK
+425 AVREK
-440 NEGTLRQIENYNAV
+440 KEKTQRQIKNYVVV
-454 PNKDEQLRLMEDN
+454 PYKNEMLQMMEET
-467 IRTEGH
+467 IRKYGH
-473 KKHYCCIVRDSNGRV
+473 KDHYCCIVRDSNGRV
-488 CVIENEIL
+488 CVVENEIL

-522 AGVNVTKAT
+522 AGVNVTKAA
-531 DSNNPEIQRIFTKW
+531 DSNNPEIQRIFTEW
-545 NTDNRFDRKAR
+545 NMDNRFDRKAR
-556 MYCDLYENAPLLL
+556 MYCDLHENAPLLL

-582 YDALGREGFES
+582 YDTLGREGFKS
-593 SYWRED
+593 SHWRED

-618 AGRLMNVLKVGGE
+618 AGRLMNVLKAGGE

-653 PSASDITGYLTCKEK
+653 PSASDITGYLTCEEK
-668 TIRSKR
+668 NIRIKR

-683 SHARK
+683 SHARE

-693 PRITDVNQPQEY
+693 SRITDVNQPKEY

-716 DTYYHLKPKVEAVRS
+716 DTYFHLKLKVEAVRS
-731 AGTQDEKNRKKAL
+731 AGTKDEKNRKKAL

-751 GTFKSRHKNECTV
+751 GTFKSRHKNECTI

-776 GVDDMPDFVRWLQG
+776 EPKDMPAFVRWLQG
-790 FPCVYAC
+790 FPCVYAY

-822 LYGQLVKL
+822 LYGQLLKM
-830 FDCPWIDKSTTDLAR
+830 FDCPWIDNSTTDLAR
-845 GNYLSYDPDL
+845 GNYLSYDPTL

-860 PVPFHFVPGTP
+860 PIPFHFVPETP

-911 ISDDSIIRILRK
+911 ISDDNIIRILRK
-923 TWNGNSLSNGRNN
+923 TWNGKSLSNGRNN
-936 TAMAYAGILCKAG
+936 TAMSYAGILCKAG

-962 IPGFDITEIIEYA
+962 IPGFDITEIVRYA
-975 YANNIFG
+975 YTHNIFG
-982 CERMRYRNRK
+982 CERMRYRSKK

>member
-1 MYKEECVLK
+1 
-10 NKIFH
+10 
-15 PSVMYYILSTI
+15 
-26 VYPLSPTYPIN
+26 
-37 LKSETMH
+37 MH

-56 LSDWHD
+56 LSEWHD

-132 SRLISPTDTLA
+132 NTGNTEKDIFA
-143 FNENLTG
+143 FNNELG
-150 YIRSGGN
+150 RYLQSGGR
-157 KILTTYDSLR
+157 KILTTYDSLG
-167 KIMEVL
+167 KIQEVL
-173 ISSGEDI
+173 ISSGECLQ
-180 SEWVVVI
+180 EWTVVV
-187 DEFQAIFYDC
+187 DEFQSMFCDC
-197 QYKATTEYEL
+197 QYKATTEYEFSMIL
-207 CQVLRKFS
+207 GMFS
-215 TVIYLSATPYLDS
+215 TVVYLSATPFLES
-228 YLDMTEQFRNMTIYE
+228 YLDMTGQFGGLTVYE
-243 LLWPEDM
+243 LLWPANM
-250 TQTPNV
+250 TQIPEV
-256 EVVKSKKPV
+256 EVIRSRKSV
-265 LELCS
+265 ACLCARLV
-270 DLIGKYREGNGKST
+270 DDYRKGNGKAIM
-284 VVNGEGFT
+284 VDGGKFI
-292 AREAVFYIN
+292 AGEAVFYIN
-301 SVSEIKKIIKKNGLT
+301 SISEIKKIILENNIR
-316 PEETAII
+316 PEEANII
-323 CSAKTD
+323 CSSKPE
-329 NLRKLDNLSR
+329 NIRKLDELSQK
-339 ETGMKFRIGDIP
+339 TGMKFRIGDIP

-377 AYSYIFANPQVSCM
+377 AYSYIFANPRISSM
-391 AVDVSVDL
+391 TVDVSVDL
-399 QQIVG
+399 QQIIG

-420 FNTKE
+420 FNTRESRVDRQALEE
-425 AKATRDELENSIREK
+425 AVREK
-440 NEGTLRQIENYNAV
+440 KEKTQRQIKNYVVV
-454 PNKDEQLRLMEDN
+454 PYKNEMLQMMEET
-467 IRTEGH
+467 IRKYGH
-473 KKHYCCIVRDSNGRV
+473 KDHYCCIVRDSNGRV
-488 CVIENEIL
+488 CVVENEIL

-522 AGVNVTKAT
+522 AGVNVTKAA
-531 DSNNPEIQRIFTKW
+531 DSNNPEIQRIFTEW
-545 NTDNRFDRKAR
+545 NMDNRFDRKAR
-556 MYCDLYENAPLLL
+556 MYCDLHENAPLLL

-582 YDALGREGFES
+582 YDTLGREGFKS
-593 SYWRED
+593 SHWRED

-618 AGRLMNVLKVGGE
+618 AGRLMNVLKAGGE

-653 PSASDITGYLTCKEK
+653 PSASDITGYLTCEEK
-668 TIRSKR
+668 NIRIKR

-683 SHARK
+683 SHARE

-693 PRITDVNQPQEY
+693 SRITDVNQPKEY

-716 DTYYHLKPKVEAVRS
+716 DTYFHLKLKVEAVRS
-731 AGTQDEKNRKKAL
+731 AGTKDEKNRKKAL

-751 GTFKSRHKNECTV
+751 GTFKSRHKNECTI

-776 GVDDMPDFVRWLQG
+776 EPKDMPAFVRWLQG
-790 FPCVYAC
+790 FPCVYAY

-822 LYGQLVKL
+822 LYGQLLKM
-830 FDCPWIDKSTTDLAR
+830 FDCPWIDNSTTDLAR
-845 GNYLSYDPDL
+845 GNYLSYDPTL

-860 PVPFHFVPGTP
+860 PIPFHFVPETP

-911 ISDDSIIRILRK
+911 ISDDNIIRILRK
-923 TWNGNSLSNGRNN
+923 TWNGKSLSNGRNN
-936 TAMAYAGILCKAG
+936 TAMSYAGILCKAG

-962 IPGFDITEIIEYA
+962 IPGFDITEIVRYA
-975 YANNIFG
+975 YTHNIFG
-982 CERMRYRNRK
+982 CERMRYRSKK

>member
-1 MYKEECVLK
+1 
-10 NKIFH
+10 
-15 PSVMYYILSTI
+15 
-26 VYPLSPTYPIN
+26 
-37 LKSETMH
+37 MH

-56 LSDWHD
+56 LSDWHN

-132 SRLISPTDTLA
+132 NTGNTEKDIFA
-143 FNENLTG
+143 FNNELG
-150 YIRSGGN
+150 RYLQSGGR
-157 KILTTYDSLR
+157 KILTTYDSLG
-167 KIMEVL
+167 KIQEVL
-173 ISSGEDI
+173 ISSGECLQ
-180 SEWVVVI
+180 EWTVVV
-187 DEFQAIFYDC
+187 DEFQSMFCDC
-197 QYKATTEYEL
+197 QYKATTEYEFSMIL
-207 CQVLRKFS
+207 GMFS
-215 TVIYLSATPYLDS
+215 TVVYLSATPFLES
-228 YLDMTEQFRNMTIYE
+228 YLDMTGQFGGLTVYE
-243 LLWPEDM
+243 LLWPANM
-250 TQTPNV
+250 TQIPEV
-256 EVVKSKKPV
+256 EVIRSRKSV
-265 LELCS
+265 ACLCARLV
-270 DLIGKYREGNGKST
+270 DDYRKGNGKAIM
-284 VVNGEGFT
+284 VDGGKFI
-292 AREAVFYIN
+292 AGEAVFYIN
-301 SVSEIKKIIKKNGLT
+301 SISEIKKIILENNIR
-316 PEETAII
+316 PEEANII
-323 CSAKTD
+323 CSSKPE
-329 NLRKLDNLSR
+329 NIRKLDELSQK
-339 ETGMKFRIGDIP
+339 TGMKFRIGDIP

-377 AYSYIFANPQVSCM
+377 AYSYIFANPRISSM
-391 AVDVSVDL
+391 TVDVSVDL
-399 QQIVG
+399 QQIIG

-425 AKATRDELENSIREK
+425 SRVDRQTLEEAVREK
-440 NEGTLRQIENYNAV
+440 KEKTQRQIKNYVVV
-454 PNKDEQLRLMEDN
+454 PYKNEMLQMMEET
-467 IRTEGH
+467 IRKYGH
-473 KKHYCCIVRDSNGRV
+473 KDHYCCIVRDSNGRV
-488 CVIENEIL
+488 CVVENEIL

-522 AGVNVTKAT
+522 AGVNVTKAA
-531 DSNNPEIQRIFTKW
+531 DSNNPEIQRIFTEW
-545 NTDNRFDRKAR
+545 NMDNRFDRKAR
-556 MYCDLYENAPLLL
+556 MYCDLHENAPLLL

-582 YDALGREGFES
+582 YDTLGREGFKS
-593 SYWRED
+593 SHWRED

-618 AGRLMNVLKVGGE
+618 AGRLMNVLKAGGE

-653 PSASDITGYLTCKEK
+653 PSASDITGYLTCEEK
-668 TIRSKR
+668 NIRIKR

-683 SHARK
+683 SHARE

-693 PRITDVNQPQEY
+693 SRITDVNQPKEY

-716 DTYYHLKPKVEAVRS
+716 DTYFHLKLKVEAVRS
-731 AGTQDEKNRKKAL
+731 AGTKDEKNRKKAL

-751 GTFKSRHKNECTV
+751 GTFKSRHKNECTI

-776 GVDDMPDFVRWLQG
+776 EPKDMPAFVRWLQG
-790 FPCVYAC
+790 FPCVYAY

-822 LYGQLVKL
+822 LYGQLLKM
-830 FDCPWIDKSTTDLAR
+830 FDCPWIDNSTTDLAR
-845 GNYLSYDPDL
+845 GNYLSYDPTL

-860 PVPFHFVPGTP
+860 PIPFHFVPETP

-911 ISDDSIIRILRK
+911 ISDDNIIRILRK
-923 TWNGNSLSNGRNN
+923 TWNGKSLSNGRNN
-936 TAMAYAGILCKAG
+936 TAMSYAGILCKAG

-962 IPGFDITEIIEYA
+962 IPGFDITEIVRYA
-975 YANNIFG
+975 YTHNIFG
-982 CERMRYRNRK
+982 CERMRYRSKK

>member
-1 MYKEECVLK
+1 
-10 NKIFH
+10 
-15 PSVMYYILSTI
+15 MYYILSTI

-37 LKSETMH
+37 LKTTVMN

-51 EGIRY
+51 DGIKY

-87 AYLRSGRKVILAS
+87 AYLRSGRKIILAS

-112 HLSDNLHL
+112 HLSDNLYL
-120 YRYQGD
+120 YRYQGN

-132 SRLISPTDTLA
+132 NTGNTEKDILA
-143 FNENLTG
+143 FNDKLG
-150 YIRSGGN
+150 RYVQSGGR
-157 KILTTYDSLR
+157 KILTTYDSLG
-167 KIMEVL
+167 KIVKVL
-173 ISSGEDI
+173 LNSGECLQ
-180 SEWVVVI
+180 EWIVVV
-187 DEFQAIFYDC
+187 DEFQSIFCDC
-197 QYKATTEYEL
+197 QYKATTEYEFSMIL
-207 CQVLRKFS
+207 GMFS
-215 TVIYLSATPYLDS
+215 TVVYLSATPFLES
-228 YLDMTEQFRNMTIYE
+228 YLDMTGQFGGLTVYE
-243 LLWPEDM
+243 LLWPANM
-250 TQTPNV
+250 TQIPEV
-256 EVVKSKKPV
+256 EVIKSRKSV
-265 LELCS
+265 SCLCARLV
-270 DLIGKYREGNGKST
+270 DDYRKGNGKSIL
-284 VVNGEGFT
+284 VDGGKFI
-292 AREAVFYIN
+292 AGEAVFYIN
-301 SVSEIKKIIKKNGLT
+301 SISEIKKIIQENNIR
-316 PEETAII
+316 PEEANII
-323 CSAKTD
+323 CSSKPE
-329 NLRKLDNLSR
+329 NIRKLDELSQK
-339 ETGMKFRIGDIP
+339 TGMKFRIGDIP

-377 AYSYIFANPQVSCM
+377 AYSYIFANPRISSM
-391 AVDVSVDL
+391 TVDVSVDL
-399 QQIVG
+399 QQIIG

-420 FNTKE
+420 FNTRESRVDRQALEE
-425 AKATRDELENSIREK
+425 AVREK
-440 NEGTLRQIENYNAV
+440 KEKTQRQIKNYAV
-454 PNKDEQLRLMEDN
+454 VPYKNEMLQMMEDT
-467 IRTEGH
+467 IKKYGH
-473 KKHYCCIVRDSNGRV
+473 KDHYCCIVRDSNGRV
-488 CVIENEIL
+488 CVVENEIL

-522 AGVNVTKAT
+522 DGVNVTKAT
-531 DSNNPEIQRIFTKW
+531 DSNNPEIQRIFTEW
-545 NTDNRFDRKAR
+545 NMDNRFDRKAR
-556 MYCDLYENAPLLL
+556 MYCNLHENAPLLL

-599 YIKQALA
+599 YIKQTLA

-618 AGRLMNVLKVGGE
+618 AGRLMDVLKAGGE
-631 YTKSEVK
+631 YTRSEVK

-653 PSASDITGYLTCKEK
+653 PSASDITGYLTCEEK
-668 TIRSKR
+668 NIRTKR

-731 AGTQDEKNRKKAL
+731 AGTKDEKNKNKAL

-751 GTFKSRHKNECTV
+751 GNFKSRHKNECTV

-776 GVDDMPDFVRWLQG
+776 EPKDMPAFVRWLQG

-871 EPVIPNTM
+871 EPVIPNTT
-879 TETVIRDVQGE
+879 TETVVRDVQGE

-923 TWNGNSLSNGRNN
+923 TWNGNSLSNGKNN

-962 IPGFDITEIIEYA
+962 IPGFDITEIVGYA
-975 YANNIFG
+975 YTHNIFG
-982 CERMRYRNRK
+982 CERMRYRSKK

>member
-1 MYKEECVLK
+1 
-10 NKIFH
+10 
-15 PSVMYYILSTI
+15 
-26 VYPLSPTYPIN
+26 
-37 LKSETMH
+37 MH

-56 LSDWHD
+56 LSDWHN

-132 SRLISPTDTLA
+132 NTGNTEKDIFA
-143 FNENLTG
+143 FNNELG
-150 YIRSGGN
+150 RYLQSGGR
-157 KILTTYDSLR
+157 KILTTYDSLG
-167 KIMEVL
+167 KIQEVL
-173 ISSGEDI
+173 ISSGECLQ
-180 SEWVVVI
+180 EWTVVV
-187 DEFQAIFYDC
+187 DEFQSMFCDC
-197 QYKATTEYEL
+197 QYKATTEYEFSMIL
-207 CQVLRKFS
+207 GMFS
-215 TVIYLSATPYLDS
+215 TVVYLSATPFLES
-228 YLDMTEQFRNMTIYE
+228 YLDMTGQFGGLTVYE
-243 LLWPEDM
+243 LLWPANM
-250 TQTPNV
+250 TQIPEV
-256 EVVKSKKPV
+256 EVIRSRKSV
-265 LELCS
+265 ACLCARLV
-270 DLIGKYREGNGKST
+270 DDYRKGNGKAIM
-284 VVNGEGFT
+284 VDGGKFI
-292 AREAVFYIN
+292 AGEAVFYIN
-301 SVSEIKKIIKKNGLT
+301 SISEIKKIILENNIR
-316 PEETAII
+316 PEEANII
-323 CSAKTD
+323 CSSKPE
-329 NLRKLDNLSR
+329 NIRKLDELSQK
-339 ETGMKFRIGDIP
+339 TGMKFRIGDIP

-377 AYSYIFANPQVSCM
+377 AYSYIFANPRISSM
-391 AVDVSVDL
+391 TVDVSVDL
-399 QQIVG
+399 QQIIG

-420 FNTKE
+420 FNTRESRVDRQALEE
-425 AKATRDELENSIREK
+425 AVREK
-440 NEGTLRQIENYNAV
+440 KEKTQRQIKNYVVV
-454 PNKDEQLRLMEDN
+454 PYKNEMLQMMEET
-467 IRTEGH
+467 IRKYGH
-473 KKHYCCIVRDSNGRV
+473 KDHYCCIVRDSNGRV
-488 CVIENEIL
+488 CVVENEIL

-522 AGVNVTKAT
+522 AGVNVTKAA
-531 DSNNPEIQRIFTKW
+531 DSNNPEIQRIFTEW
-545 NTDNRFDRKAR
+545 NMDNRFDRKAR
-556 MYCDLYENAPLLL
+556 MYCDLHENAPLLL

-582 YDALGREGFES
+582 YDTLGREGFKS
-593 SYWRED
+593 SHWRED

-618 AGRLMNVLKVGGE
+618 AGRLMNVLKAGGE

-653 PSASDITGYLTCKEK
+653 PSASDITGYLTCEEK
-668 TIRSKR
+668 NIRIKR

-683 SHARK
+683 SHARE

-693 PRITDVNQPQEY
+693 SRITDVNQPKEY

-716 DTYYHLKPKVEAVRS
+716 DTYFHLKLKVEAVRS
-731 AGTQDEKNRKKAL
+731 AGTKDEKNRKKAL

-751 GTFKSRHKNECTV
+751 GTFKSRHKNECTI

-776 GVDDMPDFVRWLQG
+776 EPKDMPAFVRWLQG
-790 FPCVYAC
+790 FPCVYAY

-855 WKNPN
+855 WKNPS

-890 PVLVRDES
+890 PVLVQDES

-903 LNRLNRQV
+903 LNQLNKQV

-923 TWNGNSLSNGRNN
+923 AWNGKSLSNGRNN
-936 TAMAYAGILCKAG
+936 TAMSYAGILCKAG

-962 IPGFDITEIIEYA
+962 IPGFDITEIVRYA
-975 YANNIFG
+975 YTHNIFG
-982 CERMRYRNRK
+982 CERMRYRSKK